1 MTDSNKAND
10 LNDRKLNAATQ
21 LDSNASLEP
30 ETQNTESLN
39 IDDIDLET
47 LERLTKPD
55 ANSTMSEPNSQDNS
69 TSQSMIQATLSGN
82 SYSMAHSNYIAE
94 DSHFEYENDLSKQAL
109 SNVSDNNTEEIADDL
124 CADDIA
130 LAVSNFN
137 SPSSTIG
144 ASTVS
149 SQKDQNNT
157 ENSSLGA
164 SADLE
169 VSNMLQESEPSQDNA
184 TSKGVDVTM
193 PQEEEPRLKI
203 YDTPSSDDSQEG
215 QSQAMDSQS
224 PAAIEAEAQTSDSDK
239 SQAQED
245 ISNVADESL
254 TTNANEIDTPES
266 GVMKGATMLDTSTA
280 ISGSTERVVT
290 PVEQSSSSR
299 TMTPEELAMIAQA
312 GSAFS
317 RSANLDASA
326 NASESPDLSF
336 DNSASAGDSSIEN
349 NGLVADESIEVPEK
363 GVMKGAK
370 MLDTSTAISGIEE
383 RVVTPVEQS
392 SSSRTMSAEE
402 LAMIAQAGSAF
413 SRSASLDAS
422 DSESS
427 SESAGDNQGNDT
439 IDNSGL
445 VVDESIEVP
454 EKGVMKGAKMLD
466 TSTAISGIE
475 ERVITPVEQSSSS
488 RTISAEELAMIAQAG
503 SAFSRSASLDASD
516 SASDSDSNSDGD
528 SQGAGAGDNSGLV
541 VDESIEVPEKG
552 VMKGAKMLDTST
564 AISGIEERVITPVEQ
579 STSSRTMTPEELAII
594 AMAGGST
601 PKSPTSGMTPLTIEP
616 RENDLFHQTGSSN
629 IARDINSIQSGSTT
643 NLFKD
648 ATVMEEGHTAIVG
661 LDNRMVASETPDTS
675 TVITGLSA
683 SYIDQIQ
690 AVNEMAAR
698 QNQEYFEAKAKF
710 EEEMAAEQAQAAMAQ
725 ELAQAHGQSQ
735 GLRQGQEQGL
745 GNEAV
750 ESYDNQGNLD
760 YSLYDGIA
768 DPNYHK
774 EEPDYEAN
782 DGEQPYYDNSDN
794 YYEESQDALVKNT
807 NDNPNY
813 YDYSQYDE
821 SEVQAMPTDMPEKED
836 DGPNYVV
843 GVHEN
848 FNAEAAAKSNQQED
862 NPYSYGTYANKL
874 AHQNAMRQ
882 NPDQEIE
889 SDFYGSAMP
898 DQDDFTSADETN
910 NVSEPQEEA
919 PLYYGTY
926 ASRLAQENALRNKNK
941 VNTPPRYQSPAEFEQ
956 NERARAK
963 ERALAKERAMA
974 EANLEPGFDQELNE
988 EHHSP
993 EPSGMGDGALSQLN
1007 LKNSIEPDDG
1017 PKYYMSKDKL
1027 ANKANQDD
1035 GPVYLVGVKRNKG
1048 ELNAQRSKIIHD
1060 ESLESYEAMPTPEE
1074 EAAYMKELADAA
1086 RESMAAPNSEVV
1098 KRARMLASQGEQTT
1112 LDEPNGALLE
1122 GNEANNLSSNP
1133 ELFDGVNNA
1142 QATDAEANGLM
1153 AANAEELANSATLNP
1168 ETTNQELTSAEL
1180 KQKQLNANQR
1190 KEEDGNYNFSNMT
1203 IKDNVGFGMM
1213 IFLYIRQLIASFFS
1227 HTTLPLIAPN
1237 LSKNLGQSY
1246 PSSMPIPFFFVGLIA
1261 GAIGSILHSTIE
1273 LDYVGS
1279 ISYLIYL
1286 LLTGLTA
1293 YRGIHR
1299 ICAFISRK
1307 WKRDSVLSSASV
1319 MVPMLIFIWL
1329 ANTLIVKT
1337 DGIVEATASFAI
1349 ASMMAAATASSLTW
1363 NFPQDPMDSI
1373 GNMST
1378 KGLLFVIILSIMAS
1392 FGLLHYTVG
1401 LSVFGVSILVR
1412 LIFGYFIAKN
1422 QGTANRPYVYALQL
1436 ITLFAI
1442 LFDMILLKSQNYDFL
1457 SKSSLELVAYLRHYS
1472 HFF

>member
-47 LERLTKPD
+47 LERLTNPD

-69 TSQSMIQATLSGN
+69 TSQSMAQATLSGN

-224 PAAIEAEAQTSDSDK
+224 PATIEAEAQTSDSDK

-245 ISNVADESL
+245 ISKVADESL
-254 TTNANEIDTPES
+254 TTSASEIATPES
-266 GVMKGATMLDTSTA
+266 GVMKGATMLDTATA

-299 TMTPEELAMIAQA
+299 TITPEELAMIAQA

-317 RSANLDASA
+317 RSANLDDSDSA
-326 NASESPDLSF
+326 GESPDLSS
-336 DNSASAGDSSIEN
+336 DTSASAGESTSDGT
-349 NGLVADESIEVPEK
+349 GLVVDENIEVPEK

-370 MLDTSTAISGIEE
+370 MLDTSTAISGSTE
-383 RVVTPVEQS
+383 RVV
-392 SSSRTMSAEE
+392 
-402 LAMIAQAGSAF
+402 
-413 SRSASLDAS
+413 
-422 DSESS
+422 
-427 SESAGDNQGNDT
+427 
-439 IDNSGL
+439 
-445 VVDESIEVP
+445 
-454 EKGVMKGAKMLD
+454 
-466 TSTAISGIE
+466 
-475 ERVITPVEQSSSS
+475 TPVEQSSSS

-516 SASDSDSNSDGD
+516 SGSESAGD

-661 LDNRMVASETPDTS
+661 LDNRMVASEAPDTS

-698 QNQEYFEAKAKF
+698 QNQEHFEAKAKF

-725 ELAQAHGQSQ
+725 ELAQANGQS
-735 GLRQGQEQGL
+735 QGQEQGL
-745 GNEAV
+745 GSEAV
-750 ESYDNQGNLD
+750 ESYDEQGNLD

-782 DGEQPYYDNSDN
+782 DGEQPYYDNSND
-794 YYEESQDALVKNT
+794 YYEDNQDALVKNT

-848 FNAEAAAKSNQQED
+848 FNAEVAAKSNQQDD

-882 NPDQEIE
+882 TPDQESE
-889 SDFYGSAMP
+889 TDFYGSDMP
-898 DQDDFTSADETN
+898 DQDNFTSADETN

-974 EANLEPGFDQELNE
+974 EANLEPSFEQELNE

-1098 KRARMLASQGEQTT
+1098 KRARMLASQGEQTN

-1122 GNEANNLSSNP
+1122 GNETNNLSSSP

-1142 QATDAEANGLM
+1142 QAAEAEANGLM

-1213 IFLYIRQLIASFFS
+1213 ICLYIRQLIASFFS

-1237 LSKNLGQSY
+1237 LSKTLGQSY

-1261 GAIGSILHSTIE
+1261 GAVGSILHSTIE

-1299 ICAFISRK
+1299 ICVFISRK

>member
-47 LERLTKPD
+47 LERLTNPD

-69 TSQSMIQATLSGN
+69 TSQSMAQATLSGN

-224 PAAIEAEAQTSDSDK
+224 PATIEAEAQTSDSDK

-245 ISNVADESL
+245 ISKVADESL
-254 TTNANEIDTPES
+254 TTSASEIATPES
-266 GVMKGATMLDTSTA
+266 GVMKGATMLDTATA

-299 TMTPEELAMIAQA
+299 TITPEELAMIAQA

-317 RSANLDASA
+317 RSANLDDSDSA
-326 NASESPDLSF
+326 GESPDLSS
-336 DNSASAGDSSIEN
+336 DTSASAG
-349 NGLVADESIEVPEK
+349 ES
-363 GVMKGAK
+363 
-370 MLDTSTAISGIEE
+370 TSDGT
-383 RVVTPVEQS
+383 
-392 SSSRTMSAEE
+392 
-402 LAMIAQAGSAF
+402 
-413 SRSASLDAS
+413 
-422 DSESS
+422 
-427 SESAGDNQGNDT
+427 
-439 IDNSGL
+439 GL
-445 VVDESIEVP
+445 VVDE
-454 EKGVMKGAKMLD
+454 
-466 TSTAISGIE
+466 
-475 ERVITPVEQSSSS
+475 
-488 RTISAEELAMIAQAG
+488 
-503 SAFSRSASLDASD
+503 
-516 SASDSDSNSDGD
+516 N
-528 SQGAGAGDNSGLV
+528 
-541 VDESIEVPEKG
+541 IEVPEKG

-661 LDNRMVASETPDTS
+661 LDNRMVASEAPDTS

-698 QNQEYFEAKAKF
+698 QNQEHFEAKAKF

-725 ELAQAHGQSQ
+725 ELAQANGQS
-735 GLRQGQEQGL
+735 QGQEQGL
-745 GNEAV
+745 GSEAV
-750 ESYDNQGNLD
+750 ESYDEQGNLD
-760 YSLYDGIA
+760 YSLYDGIT

-782 DGEQPYYDNSDN
+782 DGEQPYYDNSND
-794 YYEESQDALVKNT
+794 YYEENQDALVKNT

-848 FNAEAAAKSNQQED
+848 FNAEVAAKSNQQDD

-882 NPDQEIE
+882 TPDQESE
-889 SDFYGSAMP
+889 TDFYGSAMP
-898 DQDDFTSADETN
+898 DQDNFTSADETN

-974 EANLEPGFDQELNE
+974 EANLEPSFEQELNE

-1098 KRARMLASQGEQTT
+1098 KRARMLASQGEQTN

-1122 GNEANNLSSNP
+1122 GNETNNLSSSP

-1142 QATDAEANGLM
+1142 QAAEAEANGLM
-1153 AANAEELANSATLNP
+1153 TANAEELANSATLNP

-1213 IFLYIRQLIASFFS
+1213 ICLYIRQLIASFFS

-1237 LSKNLGQSY
+1237 LSKTLGQSY

-1261 GAIGSILHSTIE
+1261 GAVGSILHSTIE

-1299 ICAFISRK
+1299 ICVFISRK

>member
-10 LNDRKLNAATQ
+10 LHDRKLNAATQ

-47 LERLTKPD
+47 LERLTNPD

-69 TSQSMIQATLSGN
+69 TSQSMAQATLSGN

-224 PAAIEAEAQTSDSDK
+224 PATIEAEAQTSDSDK

-245 ISNVADESL
+245 ISKVADESL
-254 TTNANEIDTPES
+254 TTSASEIATPES
-266 GVMKGATMLDTSTA
+266 GVMKGATMLDTATA

-299 TMTPEELAMIAQA
+299 TITPEELAMIAQA

-317 RSANLDASA
+317 RSANLDDSD
-326 NASESPDLSF
+326 STGESPDLSS
-336 DNSASAGDSSIEN
+336 DTSASAG
-349 NGLVADESIEVPEK
+349 ES
-363 GVMKGAK
+363 
-370 MLDTSTAISGIEE
+370 TSDGT
-383 RVVTPVEQS
+383 
-392 SSSRTMSAEE
+392 
-402 LAMIAQAGSAF
+402 
-413 SRSASLDAS
+413 
-422 DSESS
+422 
-427 SESAGDNQGNDT
+427 
-439 IDNSGL
+439 GL
-445 VVDESIEVP
+445 VVDE
-454 EKGVMKGAKMLD
+454 
-466 TSTAISGIE
+466 
-475 ERVITPVEQSSSS
+475 
-488 RTISAEELAMIAQAG
+488 
-503 SAFSRSASLDASD
+503 
-516 SASDSDSNSDGD
+516 N
-528 SQGAGAGDNSGLV
+528 
-541 VDESIEVPEKG
+541 IEVPEKG

-661 LDNRMVASETPDTS
+661 LDNRMVASEAPDTS

-698 QNQEYFEAKAKF
+698 QNQEHFEAKAKF

-725 ELAQAHGQSQ
+725 ELAQANGQSQ
-735 GLRQGQEQGL
+735 ELGQSQEQGL
-745 GNEAV
+745 GSEAV
-750 ESYDNQGNLD
+750 ESYDEQGNLD

-782 DGEQPYYDNSDN
+782 DGEQPYYDNSND
-794 YYEESQDALVKNT
+794 YYEENQDALVKNT

-848 FNAEAAAKSNQQED
+848 FNAEVAAKSNQQDD

-882 NPDQEIE
+882 TPDQESE
-889 SDFYGSAMP
+889 TDFYGSDMP
-898 DQDDFTSADETN
+898 DQDNFTSADETN

-974 EANLEPGFDQELNE
+974 EANLEPSFEQELNE

-1098 KRARMLASQGEQTT
+1098 KRARMLASQGEQTN

-1122 GNEANNLSSNP
+1122 GNETNNLSSSP

-1142 QATDAEANGLM
+1142 QAAEAEANGLM

-1213 IFLYIRQLIASFFS
+1213 ICLYIRQLIASFFS

-1237 LSKNLGQSY
+1237 LSKTLGQSY

-1261 GAIGSILHSTIE
+1261 GAVGSILHSTIE

-1299 ICAFISRK
+1299 ICVFISRK

-1422 QGTANRPYVYALQL
+1422 QGTANRPFVYALQL

>member
-10 LNDRKLNAATQ
+10 LHDRKLNAATQ

-47 LERLTKPD
+47 LERLTNPD

-215 QSQAMDSQS
+215 QTQAMDSQS
-224 PAAIEAEAQTSDSDK
+224 SATIEAEAQNSDSDK

-245 ISNVADESL
+245 ISKVADESL
-254 TTNANEIDTPES
+254 TTSASEIATPES
-266 GVMKGATMLDTSTA
+266 GVMKGATMLDTATA

-299 TMTPEELAMIAQA
+299 TITPEELAMIAQA

-317 RSANLDASA
+317 RSANLDDSDSGS
-326 NASESPDLSF
+326 NSPDLSS
-336 DNSASAGDSSIEN
+336 DNSASAG
-349 NGLVADESIEVPEK
+349 ES
-363 GVMKGAK
+363 
-370 MLDTSTAISGIEE
+370 TSDGT
-383 RVVTPVEQS
+383 
-392 SSSRTMSAEE
+392 
-402 LAMIAQAGSAF
+402 
-413 SRSASLDAS
+413 
-422 DSESS
+422 
-427 SESAGDNQGNDT
+427 
-439 IDNSGL
+439 GL
-445 VVDESIEVP
+445 VVDE
-454 EKGVMKGAKMLD
+454 
-466 TSTAISGIE
+466 
-475 ERVITPVEQSSSS
+475 
-488 RTISAEELAMIAQAG
+488 
-503 SAFSRSASLDASD
+503 
-516 SASDSDSNSDGD
+516 N
-528 SQGAGAGDNSGLV
+528 
-541 VDESIEVPEKG
+541 IEVPEKG

-661 LDNRMVASETPDTS
+661 LDNRMVASEAPDTS

-698 QNQEYFEAKAKF
+698 QNQEHFEAKAKF

-725 ELAQAHGQSQ
+725 ELAQANGQS
-735 GLRQGQEQGL
+735 QGQEQGL
-745 GNEAV
+745 GSEAV
-750 ESYDNQGNLD
+750 ESYDEQSNLD

-782 DGEQPYYDNSDN
+782 DGEQPYYDNSND
-794 YYEESQDALVKNT
+794 YYEENQDALVKNT

-848 FNAEAAAKSNQQED
+848 FNAEVAAKSNQQED

-882 NPDQEIE
+882 TPDQESEI
-889 SDFYGSAMP
+889 DFYGSDMP
-898 DQDDFTSADETN
+898 DQDNFTSADETN

-974 EANLEPGFDQELNE
+974 DANLEPAFEQELNE

-1098 KRARMLASQGEQTT
+1098 KRARMLASQGEQTN

-1122 GNEANNLSSNP
+1122 GNETNNLSSSP

-1142 QATDAEANGLM
+1142 QAAEAEANGLM

-1213 IFLYIRQLIASFFS
+1213 ICLYIRQLIASFFS

-1237 LSKNLGQSY
+1237 LSKTLGQSY

-1261 GAIGSILHSTIE
+1261 GAVGSILHSTIE

-1299 ICAFISRK
+1299 ICVFISRK

>member
-47 LERLTKPD
+47 LERLTNPD

-69 TSQSMIQATLSGN
+69 TSQSMAQATLSGN

-215 QSQAMDSQS
+215 QTQAMDSQS
-224 PAAIEAEAQTSDSDK
+224 PATIEAEAQTSNSDK

-245 ISNVADESL
+245 ISKVADESL
-254 TTNANEIDTPES
+254 TTSASEIATPES
-266 GVMKGATMLDTSTA
+266 GVMKGATMLDTATA

-299 TMTPEELAMIAQA
+299 TITPEELAMIAQA

-317 RSANLDASA
+317 RSANLDDSDSA
-326 NASESPDLSF
+326 GESPDLSS
-336 DNSASAGDSSIEN
+336 DTSASAGESTRDGT
-349 NGLVADESIEVPEK
+349 GLVVDENIEVPEKGVMKGAKMLDTSTAISGSTERIVTPVEQSSSSRTISAEELAMIAQAGSAFSRSASLDASDSGSESAGDSQGAGAGESTSDGTGLVVDESIEVPEK

-392 SSSRTMSAEE
+392 SSSRT
-402 LAMIAQAGSAF
+402 
-413 SRSASLDAS
+413 
-422 DSESS
+422 
-427 SESAGDNQGNDT
+427 
-439 IDNSGL
+439 
-445 VVDESIEVP
+445 
-454 EKGVMKGAKMLD
+454 
-466 TSTAISGIE
+466 
-475 ERVITPVEQSSSS
+475 
-488 RTISAEELAMIAQAG
+488 ISAEELAMIAQAG
-503 SAFSRSASLDASD
+503 SAFSRSASLDASESGSE
-516 SASDSDSNSDGD
+516 SAGD

-661 LDNRMVASETPDTS
+661 LDNRMVASEAPDTS

-698 QNQEYFEAKAKF
+698 QNQEHFEAKAKF

-725 ELAQAHGQSQ
+725 ELAQANGQSQ
-735 GLRQGQEQGL
+735 SQEQGL

-750 ESYDNQGNLD
+750 ESYDEQGNLD

-782 DGEQPYYDNSDN
+782 DGEQPYYENSND
-794 YYEESQDALVKNT
+794 YYEDNQDALVKNT

-848 FNAEAAAKSNQQED
+848 FNAEVAAKSNQQDD

-882 NPDQEIE
+882 NPDQESE
-889 SDFYGSAMP
+889 TDFYGSDMP
-898 DQDDFTSADETN
+898 DQDNFTSADETN

-974 EANLEPGFDQELNE
+974 EANLEPAFEQELNE

-1098 KRARMLASQGEQTT
+1098 KRARMLASQGEQTN

-1122 GNEANNLSSNP
+1122 GNETNNLSSSP

-1142 QATDAEANGLM
+1142 QAAEAEANGLM

-1213 IFLYIRQLIASFFS
+1213 ICLYIRQLIASFFS

-1237 LSKNLGQSY
+1237 LSKTLGQSY

-1261 GAIGSILHSTIE
+1261 GAVGSILHSTIE

-1299 ICAFISRK
+1299 ICVFISRK

>member
-47 LERLTKPD
+47 LERLTNPD

-69 TSQSMIQATLSGN
+69 TSQSMAQATLSGN

-224 PAAIEAEAQTSDSDK
+224 PATIEAEAQTSDSDK

-245 ISNVADESL
+245 ISKVADESL
-254 TTNANEIDTPES
+254 TTSASEIATPES
-266 GVMKGATMLDTSTA
+266 GVMKGATMLDTATA

-299 TMTPEELAMIAQA
+299 TITPEELAMIAQA

-317 RSANLDASA
+317 RSANLDDSD
-326 NASESPDLSF
+326 STGESPDLSS
-336 DNSASAGDSSIEN
+336 DTSASAGESTSDGT
-349 NGLVADESIEVPEK
+349 GLVVDENIEVPEK

-370 MLDTSTAISGIEE
+370 MLDTSTAISGSTE
-383 RVVTPVEQS
+383 RVV
-392 SSSRTMSAEE
+392 
-402 LAMIAQAGSAF
+402 
-413 SRSASLDAS
+413 
-422 DSESS
+422 
-427 SESAGDNQGNDT
+427 
-439 IDNSGL
+439 
-445 VVDESIEVP
+445 
-454 EKGVMKGAKMLD
+454 
-466 TSTAISGIE
+466 
-475 ERVITPVEQSSSS
+475 TPVEQSSSS

-516 SASDSDSNSDGD
+516 SGSESAGD

-661 LDNRMVASETPDTS
+661 LDNRMVASEAPDTS

-698 QNQEYFEAKAKF
+698 QNQEHFEAKAKF

-725 ELAQAHGQSQ
+725 ELAQANGQS
-735 GLRQGQEQGL
+735 QGQEQGL
-745 GNEAV
+745 GSEAV
-750 ESYDNQGNLD
+750 ESYDEQGNLD

-774 EEPDYEAN
+774 EEPDYAAN
-782 DGEQPYYDNSDN
+782 DGEQPYYDNSND
-794 YYEESQDALVKNT
+794 YYEENQDALVKNT

-848 FNAEAAAKSNQQED
+848 FNAEVAAKSNQQDD

-874 AHQNAMRQ
+874 AHQNAMRKT
-882 NPDQEIE
+882 PDQESE
-889 SDFYGSAMP
+889 TDFYGSDMP
-898 DQDDFTSADETN
+898 DQDNFTSADETN

-974 EANLEPGFDQELNE
+974 EANLEPAFEQELNE

-1122 GNEANNLSSNP
+1122 GNEANNLSSSP

-1142 QATDAEANGLM
+1142 QAAEAEANGLM

-1213 IFLYIRQLIASFFS
+1213 ICLYIRQLIASFFS

-1237 LSKNLGQSY
+1237 LSKTLGQSY

-1261 GAIGSILHSTIE
+1261 GAVGSILHSTIE

-1299 ICAFISRK
+1299 ICVFISRK

>member
-47 LERLTKPD
+47 LERLTNPD

-215 QSQAMDSQS
+215 QTQAMDSQS
-224 PAAIEAEAQTSDSDK
+224 SATIEAEAQNSDSDK

-245 ISNVADESL
+245 ISKVADESL
-254 TTNANEIDTPES
+254 TTSASEIATPES
-266 GVMKGATMLDTSTA
+266 GVMKGATMLDTATA

-299 TMTPEELAMIAQA
+299 TITPEELAMIAQA

-317 RSANLDASA
+317 RSANLDDSDSGS
-326 NASESPDLSF
+326 NSPDLSS
-336 DNSASAGDSSIEN
+336 DNSASAGESTSDGT
-349 NGLVADESIEVPEK
+349 GLVVDENIEVPEK

-370 MLDTSTAISGIEE
+370 MLDTSTAISGSTE
-383 RVVTPVEQS
+383 RVV
-392 SSSRTMSAEE
+392 
-402 LAMIAQAGSAF
+402 
-413 SRSASLDAS
+413 
-422 DSESS
+422 
-427 SESAGDNQGNDT
+427 
-439 IDNSGL
+439 
-445 VVDESIEVP
+445 
-454 EKGVMKGAKMLD
+454 
-466 TSTAISGIE
+466 
-475 ERVITPVEQSSSS
+475 TPVEQSSSS

-516 SASDSDSNSDGD
+516 SGSESAGD
-528 SQGAGAGDNSGLV
+528 SQSAGAGDNSGLV

-661 LDNRMVASETPDTS
+661 LDNRMVASEAPDTS

-698 QNQEYFEAKAKF
+698 QNQEHFEAKAKF

-725 ELAQAHGQSQ
+725 ELAQANGQS
-735 GLRQGQEQGL
+735 QGQEQGL
-745 GNEAV
+745 GSEAV
-750 ESYDNQGNLD
+750 ESYDEQSNLD

-782 DGEQPYYDNSDN
+782 DGEQPYYDNSND
-794 YYEESQDALVKNT
+794 YYEENQDALVKNT

-848 FNAEAAAKSNQQED
+848 FNAEVAAKSNQQED

-882 NPDQEIE
+882 TPDQESEI
-889 SDFYGSAMP
+889 DFYGSDMP
-898 DQDDFTSADETN
+898 DQDNFTSADETN

-974 EANLEPGFDQELNE
+974 DANLEPAFEQELNE

-1098 KRARMLASQGEQTT
+1098 KRARMLASQGEQTN

-1122 GNEANNLSSNP
+1122 GNETNNLSSSP

-1142 QATDAEANGLM
+1142 QAAEAEANGLM

-1213 IFLYIRQLIASFFS
+1213 ICLYIRQLIASFFS

-1237 LSKNLGQSY
+1237 LSKTLGQSY

-1261 GAIGSILHSTIE
+1261 GAVGSILHSTIE

-1299 ICAFISRK
+1299 ICVFISRK

>member
-10 LNDRKLNAATQ
+10 LHDRKLNAATQ

-47 LERLTKPD
+47 LERLTNPD

-69 TSQSMIQATLSGN
+69 TSQSMAQATLSGN

-224 PAAIEAEAQTSDSDK
+224 PATIEAEAQTSDSDK

-245 ISNVADESL
+245 ISKVADESL
-254 TTNANEIDTPES
+254 TTSASEIATPES
-266 GVMKGATMLDTSTA
+266 GVMKGATMLDTATA

-299 TMTPEELAMIAQA
+299 TITPEELAMIAQA

-317 RSANLDASA
+317 RSANLDDSD
-326 NASESPDLSF
+326 STGESPDLSS
-336 DNSASAGDSSIEN
+336 DTSASAG
-349 NGLVADESIEVPEK
+349 ES
-363 GVMKGAK
+363 
-370 MLDTSTAISGIEE
+370 TSDGT
-383 RVVTPVEQS
+383 
-392 SSSRTMSAEE
+392 
-402 LAMIAQAGSAF
+402 
-413 SRSASLDAS
+413 
-422 DSESS
+422 
-427 SESAGDNQGNDT
+427 
-439 IDNSGL
+439 GL

-466 TSTAISGIE
+466 TSTAISGST
-475 ERVITPVEQSSSS
+475 ERIVTPVEQSSSS

-516 SASDSDSNSDGD
+516 SGSESAGD

-661 LDNRMVASETPDTS
+661 LDNRMVASEAPDTS

-698 QNQEYFEAKAKF
+698 QNQEHFEAKAKF

-725 ELAQAHGQSQ
+725 ELAQANGQSQ
-735 GLRQGQEQGL
+735 ELGQSQEQGL
-745 GNEAV
+745 GSEAV
-750 ESYDNQGNLD
+750 ESYDEQGNLD

-782 DGEQPYYDNSDN
+782 DGEQPYYDNSND
-794 YYEESQDALVKNT
+794 YYEENQDALVKNT

-848 FNAEAAAKSNQQED
+848 FNAEVAAKSNQQDD

-882 NPDQEIE
+882 TPDQESE
-889 SDFYGSAMP
+889 TDFYGSDMP
-898 DQDDFTSADETN
+898 DQDNFTSADETN

-974 EANLEPGFDQELNE
+974 EANLEPSFEQELNE

-1098 KRARMLASQGEQTT
+1098 KRARMLASQGEQTN

-1122 GNEANNLSSNP
+1122 GNETNNLSSSP

-1142 QATDAEANGLM
+1142 QAAEAEANGLM

-1213 IFLYIRQLIASFFS
+1213 ICLYIRQLIASFFS

-1237 LSKNLGQSY
+1237 LSKTLGQSY

-1261 GAIGSILHSTIE
+1261 GAVGSILHSTIE

-1299 ICAFISRK
+1299 ICVFISRK

>member
-47 LERLTKPD
+47 LERLTNPD

-69 TSQSMIQATLSGN
+69 TSQSMAQATLSGN

-215 QSQAMDSQS
+215 QTQAMDSQS
-224 PAAIEAEAQTSDSDK
+224 PATIEAEAQTSNSDK

-245 ISNVADESL
+245 ISKVADESL
-254 TTNANEIDTPES
+254 TTSASEIATPES
-266 GVMKGATMLDTSTA
+266 GVMKGATMLDTATA

-299 TMTPEELAMIAQA
+299 TITPEELAMIAQA

-317 RSANLDASA
+317 RSANLDDSDSA
-326 NASESPDLSF
+326 GESPDLSS
-336 DNSASAGDSSIEN
+336 DTSASAG
-349 NGLVADESIEVPEK
+349 ES
-363 GVMKGAK
+363 
-370 MLDTSTAISGIEE
+370 TSDGT
-383 RVVTPVEQS
+383 
-392 SSSRTMSAEE
+392 
-402 LAMIAQAGSAF
+402 
-413 SRSASLDAS
+413 
-422 DSESS
+422 
-427 SESAGDNQGNDT
+427 
-439 IDNSGL
+439 GL
-445 VVDESIEVP
+445 VVDE
-454 EKGVMKGAKMLD
+454 
-466 TSTAISGIE
+466 
-475 ERVITPVEQSSSS
+475 
-488 RTISAEELAMIAQAG
+488 
-503 SAFSRSASLDASD
+503 
-516 SASDSDSNSDGD
+516 N
-528 SQGAGAGDNSGLV
+528 
-541 VDESIEVPEKG
+541 IEVPEKG

-661 LDNRMVASETPDTS
+661 LDNRMVASEAPDTS

-698 QNQEYFEAKAKF
+698 QNQEHFEAKAKF

-725 ELAQAHGQSQ
+725 ELAQANGQSQ
-735 GLRQGQEQGL
+735 SQEQGL
-745 GNEAV
+745 GSEAV
-750 ESYDNQGNLD
+750 ESYDEQSNLD

-782 DGEQPYYDNSDN
+782 DGEQPYYDNSND
-794 YYEESQDALVKNT
+794 YYEENQDALVKNT

-848 FNAEAAAKSNQQED
+848 FNAEVAAKSNQQDD

-882 NPDQEIE
+882 TPDQESE

-898 DQDDFTSADETN
+898 DQDNFTSADETN

-974 EANLEPGFDQELNE
+974 EANLEPAFEQELNE

-1122 GNEANNLSSNP
+1122 GNEANNLSSSP

-1142 QATDAEANGLM
+1142 QAAEAEANGLM

-1213 IFLYIRQLIASFFS
+1213 ICLYIRQLIASFFS

-1237 LSKNLGQSY
+1237 LSKTLGQSY

-1261 GAIGSILHSTIE
+1261 GAVGSILHSTIE

-1299 ICAFISRK
+1299 ICVFISRK

>member
-47 LERLTKPD
+47 LERLTNPD

-69 TSQSMIQATLSGN
+69 TSQSMAQATLSGN

-215 QSQAMDSQS
+215 QTQAMDSQS
-224 PAAIEAEAQTSDSDK
+224 PATIEAEAQTSNSDK

-245 ISNVADESL
+245 ISKVADESL
-254 TTNANEIDTPES
+254 TTSASEIATPES
-266 GVMKGATMLDTSTA
+266 GVMKGATMLDTATAISGSTERVVTPVEQSSSSRTITPEELAMIAQAGSAFSRSANLDDSDSAGESPDLSSDTSASAGESTSDGTGLVVDESIEVPEKGVMKGAKMLDTSTA

-299 TMTPEELAMIAQA
+299 TISAEELAMIAQA

-317 RSANLDASA
+317 RSASLDAS
-326 NASESPDLSF
+326 D
-336 DNSASAGDSSIEN
+336 SAVDSAGDSQGAGAGDNS
-349 NGLVADESIEVPEK
+349 GLVVDESIEVPEK

-392 SSSRTMSAEE
+392 SSSRT
-402 LAMIAQAGSAF
+402 
-413 SRSASLDAS
+413 
-422 DSESS
+422 
-427 SESAGDNQGNDT
+427 
-439 IDNSGL
+439 
-445 VVDESIEVP
+445 
-454 EKGVMKGAKMLD
+454 
-466 TSTAISGIE
+466 
-475 ERVITPVEQSSSS
+475 
-488 RTISAEELAMIAQAG
+488 ISAEELAMIAQAG
-503 SAFSRSASLDASD
+503 SAFSRSASLDASESGSE
-516 SASDSDSNSDGD
+516 SAGD

-661 LDNRMVASETPDTS
+661 LDNRMVASEAPDTS

-698 QNQEYFEAKAKF
+698 QNQEHFEAKAKF

-725 ELAQAHGQSQ
+725 ELAQANGQSQ
-735 GLRQGQEQGL
+735 SQEQGL

-750 ESYDNQGNLD
+750 ESYDEQGNLD

-782 DGEQPYYDNSDN
+782 DGEQPYYENSND
-794 YYEESQDALVKNT
+794 YYEDNQDALVKNT

-848 FNAEAAAKSNQQED
+848 FNAEVAAKSNQQDD

-882 NPDQEIE
+882 NPDQESE
-889 SDFYGSAMP
+889 TDFYGSDMP
-898 DQDDFTSADETN
+898 DQDNFTSADETN

-974 EANLEPGFDQELNE
+974 EANLEPAFEQELNE

-1098 KRARMLASQGEQTT
+1098 KRARMLASQGEQTN

-1122 GNEANNLSSNP
+1122 GNETNNLSSSP

-1142 QATDAEANGLM
+1142 QAAEAEANGLM

-1213 IFLYIRQLIASFFS
+1213 ICLYIRQLIASFFS

-1237 LSKNLGQSY
+1237 LSKTLGQSY

-1261 GAIGSILHSTIE
+1261 GAVGSILHSTIE

-1299 ICAFISRK
+1299 ICVFISRK

>member
-10 LNDRKLNAATQ
+10 LHDRKLNAATQ

-47 LERLTKPD
+47 LERLTNPD

-69 TSQSMIQATLSGN
+69 TSQSMAQATLSGN

-215 QSQAMDSQS
+215 QTQAMDSQS
-224 PAAIEAEAQTSDSDK
+224 SATIEAEAQNSDSDK

-245 ISNVADESL
+245 ISKVADESL
-254 TTNANEIDTPES
+254 TTSASEIATPES
-266 GVMKGATMLDTSTA
+266 GVMKGATMLDTATA

-299 TMTPEELAMIAQA
+299 TITPEELAMIAQA

-317 RSANLDASA
+317 RSANLDDSD
-326 NASESPDLSF
+326 STGESPDLSS
-336 DNSASAGDSSIEN
+336 DTSASAGESTSDGT
-349 NGLVADESIEVPEK
+349 GLVVDENIEVPEK

-370 MLDTSTAISGIEE
+370 MLDTSTAISGSTE
-383 RVVTPVEQS
+383 RVV
-392 SSSRTMSAEE
+392 
-402 LAMIAQAGSAF
+402 
-413 SRSASLDAS
+413 
-422 DSESS
+422 
-427 SESAGDNQGNDT
+427 
-439 IDNSGL
+439 
-445 VVDESIEVP
+445 
-454 EKGVMKGAKMLD
+454 
-466 TSTAISGIE
+466 
-475 ERVITPVEQSSSS
+475 TPVEQSSSS

-503 SAFSRSASLDASD
+503 SAFSRSASLDASESGSE
-516 SASDSDSNSDGD
+516 SAGD

-661 LDNRMVASETPDTS
+661 LDNRMVASEAPDTS

-698 QNQEYFEAKAKF
+698 QNQEHFEAKAKF

-725 ELAQAHGQSQ
+725 ELAQANGQS
-735 GLRQGQEQGL
+735 QGQEQGL
-745 GNEAV
+745 GSEAV
-750 ESYDNQGNLD
+750 ESYDEQSNLD

-782 DGEQPYYDNSDN
+782 DGEQPYYDNSND
-794 YYEESQDALVKNT
+794 YYEENQDALVKNT

-848 FNAEAAAKSNQQED
+848 FNAEVAAKSNQQED

-882 NPDQEIE
+882 TPDQESE
-889 SDFYGSAMP
+889 TDFYGSDMP
-898 DQDDFTSADETN
+898 DQDNFTSADETN

-974 EANLEPGFDQELNE
+974 EANLEPSFEQELNE

-1098 KRARMLASQGEQTT
+1098 KRARMLASQGEQTN

-1122 GNEANNLSSNP
+1122 GNETNNLSSSP

-1142 QATDAEANGLM
+1142 QAAEAEANGLM

-1213 IFLYIRQLIASFFS
+1213 ICLYIRQLIASFFS

-1237 LSKNLGQSY
+1237 LSKTLGQSY

-1261 GAIGSILHSTIE
+1261 GAVGSILHSTIE

-1299 ICAFISRK
+1299 ICVFISRK

>member
-10 LNDRKLNAATQ
+10 LHDRKLNAATQ

-47 LERLTKPD
+47 LERLTNPD

-69 TSQSMIQATLSGN
+69 TSQSMAQATLSGN

-215 QSQAMDSQS
+215 QTQAMDSQS
-224 PAAIEAEAQTSDSDK
+224 PATIEAEAQTSNSDK
-239 SQAQED
+239 SQAPED
-245 ISNVADESL
+245 ISKVADESL
-254 TTNANEIDTPES
+254 TTSASEIATPES
-266 GVMKGATMLDTSTA
+266 GVMKGATMLDTATA

-299 TMTPEELAMIAQA
+299 TITPEELAMIAQA

-317 RSANLDASA
+317 RSANLDDSDSG
-326 NASESPDLSF
+326 SE
-336 DNSASAGDSSIEN
+336 SAGDSQGAGAGDNS
-349 NGLVADESIEVPEK
+349 GLVVDENIEVPEK

-370 MLDTSTAISGIEE
+370 MLDTSTAISGSTE
-383 RVVTPVEQS
+383 RVV
-392 SSSRTMSAEE
+392 
-402 LAMIAQAGSAF
+402 
-413 SRSASLDAS
+413 
-422 DSESS
+422 
-427 SESAGDNQGNDT
+427 
-439 IDNSGL
+439 
-445 VVDESIEVP
+445 
-454 EKGVMKGAKMLD
+454 
-466 TSTAISGIE
+466 
-475 ERVITPVEQSSSS
+475 TPVEQSSSS

-516 SASDSDSNSDGD
+516 SGSESAGD

-661 LDNRMVASETPDTS
+661 LDNRMVASEAPDTS

-698 QNQEYFEAKAKF
+698 QNQEHFEAKAKF

-725 ELAQAHGQSQ
+725 ELAQANGQSQ
-735 GLRQGQEQGL
+735 ELGQSQEQGL
-745 GNEAV
+745 GSEAV
-750 ESYDNQGNLD
+750 ESYDEQGNLD

-782 DGEQPYYDNSDN
+782 DGEQPYYDNSND
-794 YYEESQDALVKNT
+794 YYEENQDALVKNT

-848 FNAEAAAKSNQQED
+848 FNAEVAAKSNQQED

-882 NPDQEIE
+882 TPDQESE
-889 SDFYGSAMP
+889 TDFYGSDMP
-898 DQDDFTSADETN
+898 DQDNFTSADETN

-974 EANLEPGFDQELNE
+974 EANLEPAFEQELNE

-1098 KRARMLASQGEQTT
+1098 KRARMLASQGEQTN

-1122 GNEANNLSSNP
+1122 GNETNNLSSSP

-1142 QATDAEANGLM
+1142 QAAEAEANGLM

-1213 IFLYIRQLIASFFS
+1213 ICLYIRQLIASFFS

-1237 LSKNLGQSY
+1237 LSKTLGQSY

-1261 GAIGSILHSTIE
+1261 GAVGSILHSTIE

-1299 ICAFISRK
+1299 ICVFISRK

>member
-47 LERLTKPD
+47 LERLTNPD

-69 TSQSMIQATLSGN
+69 TSQSMAQATLSGN

-215 QSQAMDSQS
+215 QTQAMDSQS
-224 PAAIEAEAQTSDSDK
+224 PATIEAEAQTSNSDK

-245 ISNVADESL
+245 ISKVADESL
-254 TTNANEIDTPES
+254 TTSASEIATPES
-266 GVMKGATMLDTSTA
+266 GVMKGATMLDTATA

-299 TMTPEELAMIAQA
+299 TITPEELAMIAQA

-317 RSANLDASA
+317 RSANLDDSDSA
-326 NASESPDLSF
+326 GESPDLSS
-336 DNSASAGDSSIEN
+336 DTSASAGESTSDGT
-349 NGLVADESIEVPEK
+349 GLVVDENIEVPEK

-370 MLDTSTAISGIEE
+370 MLDTSTAISGSTE
-383 RVVTPVEQS
+383 RIV
-392 SSSRTMSAEE
+392 
-402 LAMIAQAGSAF
+402 
-413 SRSASLDAS
+413 
-422 DSESS
+422 
-427 SESAGDNQGNDT
+427 
-439 IDNSGL
+439 
-445 VVDESIEVP
+445 
-454 EKGVMKGAKMLD
+454 
-466 TSTAISGIE
+466 
-475 ERVITPVEQSSSS
+475 TPVEQSSSS

-516 SASDSDSNSDGD
+516 SAVDSAGD

-661 LDNRMVASETPDTS
+661 LDNRMVASEAPDTS

-698 QNQEYFEAKAKF
+698 QNQEHFEAKAKF

-725 ELAQAHGQSQ
+725 ELAQANGQSQ
-735 GLRQGQEQGL
+735 SQEQGL

-750 ESYDNQGNLD
+750 ESYDEQGNLD

-782 DGEQPYYDNSDN
+782 DGEQPYYDNSND
-794 YYEESQDALVKNT
+794 YYEDNQDALVKNT

-848 FNAEAAAKSNQQED
+848 FNAEVAAKSNQQED

-874 AHQNAMRQ
+874 AHQNAMRKT
-882 NPDQEIE
+882 PDQESE
-889 SDFYGSAMP
+889 TDFYGSDMP
-898 DQDDFTSADETN
+898 DQDNFTSADETN

-974 EANLEPGFDQELNE
+974 EANLEPAFEQELNE

-1098 KRARMLASQGEQTT
+1098 KRARMLASQGEQTN

-1122 GNEANNLSSNP
+1122 GNEANNLSSSP

-1142 QATDAEANGLM
+1142 QAAEAEANGLM

-1213 IFLYIRQLIASFFS
+1213 ICLYIRQLIASFFS

-1237 LSKNLGQSY
+1237 LSKTLGQSY

-1261 GAIGSILHSTIE
+1261 GAVGSILHSTIE

-1299 ICAFISRK
+1299 ICVFISRK

>member
-10 LNDRKLNAATQ
+10 LHDRKLNAATQ

-47 LERLTKPD
+47 LERLTNPD

-69 TSQSMIQATLSGN
+69 TSQSMAQATLSGN

-224 PAAIEAEAQTSDSDK
+224 PATIEAEAQTSDSDK

-245 ISNVADESL
+245 ISKVADESL
-254 TTNANEIDTPES
+254 TTSASEIATPES
-266 GVMKGATMLDTSTA
+266 GVMKGATMLDTATA

-299 TMTPEELAMIAQA
+299 TITPEELAMIAQA

-317 RSANLDASA
+317 RSANLDDSD
-326 NASESPDLSF
+326 STGESPDLSS
-336 DNSASAGDSSIEN
+336 DTSASAG
-349 NGLVADESIEVPEK
+349 ES
-363 GVMKGAK
+363 
-370 MLDTSTAISGIEE
+370 TSDGT
-383 RVVTPVEQS
+383 
-392 SSSRTMSAEE
+392 
-402 LAMIAQAGSAF
+402 
-413 SRSASLDAS
+413 
-422 DSESS
+422 
-427 SESAGDNQGNDT
+427 
-439 IDNSGL
+439 GL
-445 VVDESIEVP
+445 VVDE
-454 EKGVMKGAKMLD
+454 
-466 TSTAISGIE
+466 
-475 ERVITPVEQSSSS
+475 
-488 RTISAEELAMIAQAG
+488 
-503 SAFSRSASLDASD
+503 
-516 SASDSDSNSDGD
+516 N
-528 SQGAGAGDNSGLV
+528 
-541 VDESIEVPEKG
+541 IEVPEKG

-661 LDNRMVASETPDTS
+661 LDNRMVASEAPDTS

-698 QNQEYFEAKAKF
+698 QNQEHFEAKAKF

-725 ELAQAHGQSQ
+725 ELAQANGQSQ
-735 GLRQGQEQGL
+735 ELGQSQEQGL
-745 GNEAV
+745 GSEAV
-750 ESYDNQGNLD
+750 ESYDEQGNLD

-782 DGEQPYYDNSDN
+782 DGEQPYYDNSND
-794 YYEESQDALVKNT
+794 YYEENQDALVKNT

-848 FNAEAAAKSNQQED
+848 FNAEVAAKSNQQDD

-882 NPDQEIE
+882 NPDQESE
-889 SDFYGSAMP
+889 TDFYGSDMP
-898 DQDDFTSADETN
+898 DQDNFTSADETN

-974 EANLEPGFDQELNE
+974 EANLEPSFEQELNE

-1098 KRARMLASQGEQTT
+1098 KRARMLASQGEQTN

-1122 GNEANNLSSNP
+1122 GNETNNLSSSP

-1142 QATDAEANGLM
+1142 QAAEAEANGLM

-1213 IFLYIRQLIASFFS
+1213 ICLYIRQLIASFFS

-1237 LSKNLGQSY
+1237 LSKTLGQSY

-1261 GAIGSILHSTIE
+1261 GAVGSILHSTIE

-1299 ICAFISRK
+1299 ICVFISRK

>member
-10 LNDRKLNAATQ
+10 LHDRKLNAATQ

-47 LERLTKPD
+47 LERLTNPD

-69 TSQSMIQATLSGN
+69 TSQSMAQATLSGN

-224 PAAIEAEAQTSDSDK
+224 PATIEAEAQTSDSDK

-245 ISNVADESL
+245 ISKVADESL
-254 TTNANEIDTPES
+254 TTSASEIATPES
-266 GVMKGATMLDTSTA
+266 GVMKGATMLDTATA

-299 TMTPEELAMIAQA
+299 TITPEELAMIAQA

-317 RSANLDASA
+317 RSANLDDSD
-326 NASESPDLSF
+326 STGESPDLSS
-336 DNSASAGDSSIEN
+336 DTSASAGESTSDGT
-349 NGLVADESIEVPEK
+349 GLVVDENIEVPEK

-392 SSSRTMSAEE
+392 SSSRT
-402 LAMIAQAGSAF
+402 
-413 SRSASLDAS
+413 
-422 DSESS
+422 
-427 SESAGDNQGNDT
+427 
-439 IDNSGL
+439 
-445 VVDESIEVP
+445 
-454 EKGVMKGAKMLD
+454 
-466 TSTAISGIE
+466 
-475 ERVITPVEQSSSS
+475 
-488 RTISAEELAMIAQAG
+488 ISAEELAMIAQAG

-516 SASDSDSNSDGD
+516 SAGD

-661 LDNRMVASETPDTS
+661 LDNRMVASEAPDTS

-698 QNQEYFEAKAKF
+698 QNQEHFEAKAKF

-725 ELAQAHGQSQ
+725 ELAQANGQSQ
-735 GLRQGQEQGL
+735 ELGQSQEQGL
-745 GNEAV
+745 GSEAV
-750 ESYDNQGNLD
+750 ESYDEQGNLD

-782 DGEQPYYDNSDN
+782 DGEQPYYDNSND
-794 YYEESQDALVKNT
+794 YYEENQDALVKNT

-848 FNAEAAAKSNQQED
+848 FNAEVAAKSNQQDD

-882 NPDQEIE
+882 TPDQESE
-889 SDFYGSAMP
+889 TDFYGSDMP
-898 DQDDFTSADETN
+898 DQDNFTSADETN

-974 EANLEPGFDQELNE
+974 DANLEPAFEQELNE

-1098 KRARMLASQGEQTT
+1098 KRARMLASQGEQTN

-1122 GNEANNLSSNP
+1122 GNETNNLSSSP

-1142 QATDAEANGLM
+1142 QAAEAEANGLM

-1213 IFLYIRQLIASFFS
+1213 ICLYIRQLIASFFS

-1237 LSKNLGQSY
+1237 LSKTLGQSY

-1261 GAIGSILHSTIE
+1261 GAVGSILHSTIE

-1299 ICAFISRK
+1299 ICVFISRK

>member
-47 LERLTKPD
+47 LERLTNPD

-69 TSQSMIQATLSGN
+69 TSQSMAQATLSGN

-215 QSQAMDSQS
+215 QTQAMDSQS
-224 PAAIEAEAQTSDSDK
+224 PATIEAEAQTSNSDK

-245 ISNVADESL
+245 ISKVADESL
-254 TTNANEIDTPES
+254 TTSASEIATPES
-266 GVMKGATMLDTSTA
+266 GVMKGATMLDTATA

-299 TMTPEELAMIAQA
+299 TITPEELAMIAQA

-317 RSANLDASA
+317 RSANLDDSDSA
-326 NASESPDLSF
+326 GESPDLSS
-336 DNSASAGDSSIEN
+336 DTSASAGESTSDGT
-349 NGLVADESIEVPEK
+349 GLVVDENIEVPEK

-392 SSSRTMSAEE
+392 SSSRT
-402 LAMIAQAGSAF
+402 
-413 SRSASLDAS
+413 
-422 DSESS
+422 
-427 SESAGDNQGNDT
+427 
-439 IDNSGL
+439 
-445 VVDESIEVP
+445 
-454 EKGVMKGAKMLD
+454 
-466 TSTAISGIE
+466 
-475 ERVITPVEQSSSS
+475 
-488 RTISAEELAMIAQAG
+488 ISAEELAMIAQAG
-503 SAFSRSASLDASD
+503 SAFSRSASLDASESGSE
-516 SASDSDSNSDGD
+516 SAGD

-661 LDNRMVASETPDTS
+661 LDNRMVASEAPDTS

-698 QNQEYFEAKAKF
+698 QNQEHFEAKAKF

-725 ELAQAHGQSQ
+725 ELAQANGQS
-735 GLRQGQEQGL
+735 QGQEQGL
-745 GNEAV
+745 GSEAV
-750 ESYDNQGNLD
+750 ESYDEQSNLD

-782 DGEQPYYDNSDN
+782 DGEQPYYDNSND
-794 YYEESQDALVKNT
+794 YYEENQDALVKNT

-848 FNAEAAAKSNQQED
+848 FNAEVAAKSNQQDD

-882 NPDQEIE
+882 TPDQESE
-889 SDFYGSAMP
+889 TDFYGSDMP
-898 DQDDFTSADETN
+898 DQDNFTSADETN

-974 EANLEPGFDQELNE
+974 EANLEPAFEQELNE

-1060 ESLESYEAMPTPEE
+1060 ESLESYDAMPTPEE

-1122 GNEANNLSSNP
+1122 GNETNNLSSSP

-1142 QATDAEANGLM
+1142 QAAETEANGLM

-1213 IFLYIRQLIASFFS
+1213 ICLYIRQLIASFFS

-1237 LSKNLGQSY
+1237 LSKTLGQSY

-1261 GAIGSILHSTIE
+1261 GAVGSILHSTIE

-1299 ICAFISRK
+1299 ICVFISRK

>member
-10 LNDRKLNAATQ
+10 LHDRKLNAATQ

-47 LERLTKPD
+47 LERLTNPD

-69 TSQSMIQATLSGN
+69 TSQSMAQATLSGN

-224 PAAIEAEAQTSDSDK
+224 PATIEAEAQTSDSDK

-245 ISNVADESL
+245 ISKVADESL
-254 TTNANEIDTPES
+254 TTSASEIATPES
-266 GVMKGATMLDTSTA
+266 GVMKGATMLDTATA

-299 TMTPEELAMIAQA
+299 TITPEELAMIAQA

-317 RSANLDASA
+317 RSANLDDSDSA
-326 NASESPDLSF
+326 GESPDLSS
-336 DNSASAGDSSIEN
+336 DTSASAGESTSDGT
-349 NGLVADESIEVPEK
+349 GLVVDENIEVPEK

-370 MLDTSTAISGIEE
+370 MLDTSTAISGSTE
-383 RVVTPVEQS
+383 RVV
-392 SSSRTMSAEE
+392 
-402 LAMIAQAGSAF
+402 
-413 SRSASLDAS
+413 
-422 DSESS
+422 
-427 SESAGDNQGNDT
+427 
-439 IDNSGL
+439 
-445 VVDESIEVP
+445 
-454 EKGVMKGAKMLD
+454 
-466 TSTAISGIE
+466 
-475 ERVITPVEQSSSS
+475 TPVEQSSSS

-503 SAFSRSASLDASD
+503 SAFSRSASLDASESGSE
-516 SASDSDSNSDGD
+516 SAGD

-661 LDNRMVASETPDTS
+661 LDNRMVASEAPDTS

-698 QNQEYFEAKAKF
+698 QNQEHFEAKAKF

-725 ELAQAHGQSQ
+725 ELAQANGQSQ
-735 GLRQGQEQGL
+735 SQEQGL

-750 ESYDNQGNLD
+750 ESYDEQSNLD

-782 DGEQPYYDNSDN
+782 DGEQPYYDNSND
-794 YYEESQDALVKNT
+794 YYEENQDALVKNT

-848 FNAEAAAKSNQQED
+848 FNAEVAAKSNQQED

-882 NPDQEIE
+882 TPDQESE
-889 SDFYGSAMP
+889 TDFYGSDMP
-898 DQDDFTSADETN
+898 DQDNFTSADETN

-974 EANLEPGFDQELNE
+974 EANLEPAFEQELNE

-1098 KRARMLASQGEQTT
+1098 KRARMLASQGEQTN

-1122 GNEANNLSSNP
+1122 GNETNNLSSSP

-1142 QATDAEANGLM
+1142 QAAEAEANGLM

-1213 IFLYIRQLIASFFS
+1213 ICLYIRQLIASFFS

-1237 LSKNLGQSY
+1237 LSKTLGQSY

-1261 GAIGSILHSTIE
+1261 GAVGSILHSTIE

-1299 ICAFISRK
+1299 ICVFISRK

-1422 QGTANRPYVYALQL
+1422 QGTANRPFVYALQL

>member
-47 LERLTKPD
+47 LERLTNPD

-69 TSQSMIQATLSGN
+69 TSQSMAQATLSGN

-215 QSQAMDSQS
+215 QTQAMDSQS
-224 PAAIEAEAQTSDSDK
+224 PATIEAEAQTSNSDK

-245 ISNVADESL
+245 ISKVADESL
-254 TTNANEIDTPES
+254 TTSASEIATPES
-266 GVMKGATMLDTSTA
+266 GVMKGATMLDTATA

-299 TMTPEELAMIAQA
+299 TITPEELAMIAQA

-317 RSANLDASA
+317 RSANLDDSDSA
-326 NASESPDLSF
+326 GESPDLSS
-336 DNSASAGDSSIEN
+336 DTSASAGESTSDGT
-349 NGLVADESIEVPEK
+349 GLVVDENIEVPEK

-370 MLDTSTAISGIEE
+370 MLDTSTAISGSTE
-383 RVVTPVEQS
+383 RIV
-392 SSSRTMSAEE
+392 
-402 LAMIAQAGSAF
+402 
-413 SRSASLDAS
+413 
-422 DSESS
+422 
-427 SESAGDNQGNDT
+427 
-439 IDNSGL
+439 
-445 VVDESIEVP
+445 
-454 EKGVMKGAKMLD
+454 
-466 TSTAISGIE
+466 
-475 ERVITPVEQSSSS
+475 TPVEQSSSS

-503 SAFSRSASLDASD
+503 SAFSRSASLDASESGSE
-516 SASDSDSNSDGD
+516 SAGD

-661 LDNRMVASETPDTS
+661 LDNRMVASEAPDTS

-698 QNQEYFEAKAKF
+698 QNQEHFEAKAKF

-725 ELAQAHGQSQ
+725 ELAQANGQSQ
-735 GLRQGQEQGL
+735 SQEQGL

-750 ESYDNQGNLD
+750 ESYDEQGNLD

-782 DGEQPYYDNSDN
+782 DGEQPYYENSND
-794 YYEESQDALVKNT
+794 YYEDNQDALVKNT

-848 FNAEAAAKSNQQED
+848 FNAEVAAKSNQQDD

-882 NPDQEIE
+882 NPDQESE
-889 SDFYGSAMP
+889 TDFYGSDMP
-898 DQDDFTSADETN
+898 DQDNFTSADETN

-974 EANLEPGFDQELNE
+974 EANLEPAFEQELNE

-1112 LDEPNGALLE
+1112 SDEPNGALLE
-1122 GNEANNLSSNP
+1122 GNETNNLSSSP

-1142 QATDAEANGLM
+1142 QAAEAEANGLM

-1213 IFLYIRQLIASFFS
+1213 ICLYIRQLIASFFS

-1237 LSKNLGQSY
+1237 LSKTLGQSY

-1261 GAIGSILHSTIE
+1261 GAVGSILHSTIE

-1299 ICAFISRK
+1299 ICVFISRK

>member
-30 ETQNTESLN
+30 ETQNAESLN

-215 QSQAMDSQS
+215 QSLAMDSQS
-224 PAAIEAEAQTSDSDK
+224 PATIEAEAQTSDSDK

-245 ISNVADESL
+245 ISKVADESL
-254 TTNANEIDTPES
+254 TTSASEIATPES

-317 RSANLDASA
+317 RSANLDDSDSA
-326 NASESPDLSF
+326 GESPDLSF

-349 NGLVADESIEVPEK
+349 NGLVVDESIEVPEK

-422 DSESS
+422 DSDSASDSNSDGESQG
-427 SESAGDNQGNDT
+427 AGAD
-439 IDNSGL
+439 DNSL

-516 SASDSDSNSDGD
+516 SASDSNSDGE
-528 SQGAGAGDNSGLV
+528 SQGAGADDNSLV

-698 QNQEYFEAKAKF
+698 QNQEHFEAKAKF

-725 ELAQAHGQSQ
+725 ELAQANGQSQ
-735 GLRQGQEQGL
+735 GLGQGQEQGL

-750 ESYDNQGNLD
+750 ESYDEQGNLD

-774 EEPDYEAN
+774 EEPDYESN
-782 DGEQPYYDNSDN
+782 DGEQPYYDNSND

-1153 AANAEELANSATLNP
+1153 AANAEELANSANLNP

>member
-10 LNDRKLNAATQ
+10 LHDRKLNAATQ

-47 LERLTKPD
+47 LERLTNPD

-69 TSQSMIQATLSGN
+69 TSQSMAQATLSGN

-215 QSQAMDSQS
+215 QTQAMDSQS
-224 PAAIEAEAQTSDSDK
+224 PATIEAEAQTSNSDK

-245 ISNVADESL
+245 ISKVADESL
-254 TTNANEIDTPES
+254 TTSASEIATPES
-266 GVMKGATMLDTSTA
+266 GVMKGATMLDTATA

-299 TMTPEELAMIAQA
+299 TITPEELAMIAQA

-317 RSANLDASA
+317 RSANLDDSDSA
-326 NASESPDLSF
+326 GESHDLSS
-336 DNSASAGDSSIEN
+336 DTSASAGESTSDGT
-349 NGLVADESIEVPEK
+349 GLVVDENIEVPEK

-370 MLDTSTAISGIEE
+370 MLDTSTAISGSTE
-383 RVVTPVEQS
+383 RIV
-392 SSSRTMSAEE
+392 
-402 LAMIAQAGSAF
+402 
-413 SRSASLDAS
+413 
-422 DSESS
+422 
-427 SESAGDNQGNDT
+427 
-439 IDNSGL
+439 
-445 VVDESIEVP
+445 
-454 EKGVMKGAKMLD
+454 
-466 TSTAISGIE
+466 
-475 ERVITPVEQSSSS
+475 TPVEQSSSS

-516 SASDSDSNSDGD
+516 SAVDSAGD

-661 LDNRMVASETPDTS
+661 LDNRMVASEAPDTS

-698 QNQEYFEAKAKF
+698 QNQEHFEAKAKF

-725 ELAQAHGQSQ
+725 ELAQANGQS
-735 GLRQGQEQGL
+735 QGQEQGL
-745 GNEAV
+745 GSEAV
-750 ESYDNQGNLD
+750 ESYDEQSNLD

-782 DGEQPYYDNSDN
+782 DGEQPYYDNSND
-794 YYEESQDALVKNT
+794 YYEENQDALVKNT

-848 FNAEAAAKSNQQED
+848 FNAEVAAKSNQQED

-874 AHQNAMRQ
+874 AHQNAMRKT
-882 NPDQEIE
+882 PDQESE
-889 SDFYGSAMP
+889 TDFYGSDMP
-898 DQDDFTSADETN
+898 DQDNFTSADETN

-974 EANLEPGFDQELNE
+974 EANLEPAFEQELNE

-1122 GNEANNLSSNP
+1122 GNEANNLSSSP

-1142 QATDAEANGLM
+1142 QAAEAEANGLM

-1213 IFLYIRQLIASFFS
+1213 ICLYIRQLIASFFS

-1237 LSKNLGQSY
+1237 LSKTLGQSY

-1261 GAIGSILHSTIE
+1261 GAVGSILHSTIE

-1299 ICAFISRK
+1299 ICVFISRK

>member
-10 LNDRKLNAATQ
+10 LHDRKLNAATQ

-47 LERLTKPD
+47 LERLTNPD

-69 TSQSMIQATLSGN
+69 TSQSMAQATLSGN

-224 PAAIEAEAQTSDSDK
+224 PATIEAEAQTSDSDK

-245 ISNVADESL
+245 ISKVADESL
-254 TTNANEIDTPES
+254 TTSASEIATPES
-266 GVMKGATMLDTSTA
+266 GVMKGATMLDTATA

-299 TMTPEELAMIAQA
+299 TITPEELAMIAQA

-317 RSANLDASA
+317 RSANLDDSD
-326 NASESPDLSF
+326 STGESPDLSS
-336 DNSASAGDSSIEN
+336 DTSASAG
-349 NGLVADESIEVPEK
+349 ES
-363 GVMKGAK
+363 
-370 MLDTSTAISGIEE
+370 TSDGT
-383 RVVTPVEQS
+383 
-392 SSSRTMSAEE
+392 
-402 LAMIAQAGSAF
+402 
-413 SRSASLDAS
+413 
-422 DSESS
+422 
-427 SESAGDNQGNDT
+427 
-439 IDNSGL
+439 GL
-445 VVDESIEVP
+445 VVDE
-454 EKGVMKGAKMLD
+454 
-466 TSTAISGIE
+466 
-475 ERVITPVEQSSSS
+475 
-488 RTISAEELAMIAQAG
+488 
-503 SAFSRSASLDASD
+503 
-516 SASDSDSNSDGD
+516 N
-528 SQGAGAGDNSGLV
+528 
-541 VDESIEVPEKG
+541 IEVPEKG

-661 LDNRMVASETPDTS
+661 LDNRMVASEAPDTS

-698 QNQEYFEAKAKF
+698 QNQEHFEAKAKF

-725 ELAQAHGQSQ
+725 ELAQANGQSQ
-735 GLRQGQEQGL
+735 ELGQSQEQGL
-745 GNEAV
+745 GSEAV
-750 ESYDNQGNLD
+750 ESYDEQGNLD

-782 DGEQPYYDNSDN
+782 DGEQPYYDNSND
-794 YYEESQDALVKNT
+794 YYEENQDALVKNT

-848 FNAEAAAKSNQQED
+848 FNAEVAAKSNQQED

-882 NPDQEIE
+882 TPDQESE
-889 SDFYGSAMP
+889 TDFYGSDMP
-898 DQDDFTSADETN
+898 DQDNFTSADETN

-974 EANLEPGFDQELNE
+974 EANLEPSFEQELNE

-1098 KRARMLASQGEQTT
+1098 KRARMLASQGEQTN

-1122 GNEANNLSSNP
+1122 GNETNNLSSSP

-1142 QATDAEANGLM
+1142 QAAEAEANGLM

-1213 IFLYIRQLIASFFS
+1213 ICLYIRQLIASFFS

-1237 LSKNLGQSY
+1237 LSKTLGQSY

-1261 GAIGSILHSTIE
+1261 GAVGSILHSTIE

-1299 ICAFISRK
+1299 ICVFISRK

>member
-10 LNDRKLNAATQ
+10 LHDRKLNAATQ

-47 LERLTKPD
+47 LERLTNPD

-69 TSQSMIQATLSGN
+69 TSQSMAQATLSGN

-224 PAAIEAEAQTSDSDK
+224 PATIEAEAQTSDSDK

-245 ISNVADESL
+245 ISKVADESL
-254 TTNANEIDTPES
+254 TTSASEIATPES
-266 GVMKGATMLDTSTA
+266 GVMKGATMLDTATA

-299 TMTPEELAMIAQA
+299 TITPEELAMIAQA

-317 RSANLDASA
+317 RSANLDDSD
-326 NASESPDLSF
+326 STGESPDLSS
-336 DNSASAGDSSIEN
+336 DTSASAG
-349 NGLVADESIEVPEK
+349 ES
-363 GVMKGAK
+363 
-370 MLDTSTAISGIEE
+370 TSDGT
-383 RVVTPVEQS
+383 
-392 SSSRTMSAEE
+392 
-402 LAMIAQAGSAF
+402 
-413 SRSASLDAS
+413 
-422 DSESS
+422 
-427 SESAGDNQGNDT
+427 
-439 IDNSGL
+439 GL

-466 TSTAISGIE
+466 TSTAISGST
-475 ERVITPVEQSSSS
+475 ERIVTPVEQSSSS

-516 SASDSDSNSDGD
+516 SAGD

-661 LDNRMVASETPDTS
+661 LDNRMVASEAPDTS

-698 QNQEYFEAKAKF
+698 QNQEHFEAKAKF

-725 ELAQAHGQSQ
+725 ELAQANGQSQ
-735 GLRQGQEQGL
+735 ELGQSQEQGL
-745 GNEAV
+745 GSEAV
-750 ESYDNQGNLD
+750 ESYDEQGNLD

-782 DGEQPYYDNSDN
+782 DGEQPYYDNSND
-794 YYEESQDALVKNT
+794 YYEENQDALVKNT

-848 FNAEAAAKSNQQED
+848 FNAEVAAKSNQQDD

-882 NPDQEIE
+882 TPDQESE
-889 SDFYGSAMP
+889 TDFYGSDMP
-898 DQDDFTSADETN
+898 DQDNFTSADETN

-974 EANLEPGFDQELNE
+974 EANLEPSFEQELNE

-1098 KRARMLASQGEQTT
+1098 KRARMLASQGEQTN

-1122 GNEANNLSSNP
+1122 GNETNNLSSSP

-1142 QATDAEANGLM
+1142 QAAEAEANGLM

-1213 IFLYIRQLIASFFS
+1213 ICLYIRQLIASFFS

-1237 LSKNLGQSY
+1237 LSKTLGQSY

-1261 GAIGSILHSTIE
+1261 GAVGSILHSTIE

-1299 ICAFISRK
+1299 ICVFISRK

>member
-47 LERLTKPD
+47 LERLTNPD

-69 TSQSMIQATLSGN
+69 TSQSMAQATLSGN

-215 QSQAMDSQS
+215 QTQAMDSQS
-224 PAAIEAEAQTSDSDK
+224 PATIEAEAQTSNSDK

-245 ISNVADESL
+245 ISKVADESL
-254 TTNANEIDTPES
+254 TTSASEIATPES
-266 GVMKGATMLDTSTA
+266 GVMKGATMLDTATA

-299 TMTPEELAMIAQA
+299 TITPEELAMIAQA

-317 RSANLDASA
+317 RSANLDDSDSA
-326 NASESPDLSF
+326 GESPDLSS
-336 DNSASAGDSSIEN
+336 DTSASAG
-349 NGLVADESIEVPEK
+349 ES
-363 GVMKGAK
+363 
-370 MLDTSTAISGIEE
+370 TSDGT
-383 RVVTPVEQS
+383 
-392 SSSRTMSAEE
+392 
-402 LAMIAQAGSAF
+402 
-413 SRSASLDAS
+413 
-422 DSESS
+422 
-427 SESAGDNQGNDT
+427 
-439 IDNSGL
+439 GL
-445 VVDESIEVP
+445 VVDE
-454 EKGVMKGAKMLD
+454 
-466 TSTAISGIE
+466 
-475 ERVITPVEQSSSS
+475 
-488 RTISAEELAMIAQAG
+488 
-503 SAFSRSASLDASD
+503 
-516 SASDSDSNSDGD
+516 N
-528 SQGAGAGDNSGLV
+528 
-541 VDESIEVPEKG
+541 IEVPEKG

-661 LDNRMVASETPDTS
+661 LDNRMVASEAPDTS

-698 QNQEYFEAKAKF
+698 QNQEHFEAKAKF

-725 ELAQAHGQSQ
+725 ELAQANGQSQ
-735 GLRQGQEQGL
+735 SQEQGL

-750 ESYDNQGNLD
+750 ESYDEQGNLD

-782 DGEQPYYDNSDN
+782 DGEQPYYDNSND
-794 YYEESQDALVKNT
+794 YYEDNQDALVKNT

-848 FNAEAAAKSNQQED
+848 FNAEVAAKSNQQDD

-882 NPDQEIE
+882 NPDQESE
-889 SDFYGSAMP
+889 TDFYGSDMP
-898 DQDDFTSADETN
+898 DQDNFTSADETN

-974 EANLEPGFDQELNE
+974 EANLEPAFEQELNE

-1098 KRARMLASQGEQTT
+1098 KRARMLASQGEQTN

-1122 GNEANNLSSNP
+1122 GNETNNLSSSP

-1142 QATDAEANGLM
+1142 QAAEAEANGLM

-1213 IFLYIRQLIASFFS
+1213 ICLYIRQLIASFFS

-1237 LSKNLGQSY
+1237 LSKTLGQSY

-1261 GAIGSILHSTIE
+1261 GAVGSILHSTIE

-1299 ICAFISRK
+1299 ICVFISRK

>member
-10 LNDRKLNAATQ
+10 LHDRKLNAATQ

-47 LERLTKPD
+47 LERLTNPD
-55 ANSTMSEPNSQDNS
+55 ANS

-224 PAAIEAEAQTSDSDK
+224 PATIEAEAQTSDSDK

-245 ISNVADESL
+245 ISKVADESL
-254 TTNANEIDTPES
+254 TTSASEIATPES
-266 GVMKGATMLDTSTA
+266 GVMKGATMLDTATA

-299 TMTPEELAMIAQA
+299 TITPEELAMIAQA

-317 RSANLDASA
+317 RSANLDDSDSA
-326 NASESPDLSF
+326 WESPDLSS
-336 DNSASAGDSSIEN
+336 DTSASAGESTSDGT
-349 NGLVADESIEVPEK
+349 GLVVDENIEVPEK

-370 MLDTSTAISGIEE
+370 MLDTSTAISGSTE
-383 RVVTPVEQS
+383 RVV
-392 SSSRTMSAEE
+392 
-402 LAMIAQAGSAF
+402 
-413 SRSASLDAS
+413 
-422 DSESS
+422 
-427 SESAGDNQGNDT
+427 
-439 IDNSGL
+439 
-445 VVDESIEVP
+445 
-454 EKGVMKGAKMLD
+454 
-466 TSTAISGIE
+466 
-475 ERVITPVEQSSSS
+475 TPVEQSSSS

-503 SAFSRSASLDASD
+503 SAFSRSASLDASESGSE
-516 SASDSDSNSDGD
+516 SAGD

-661 LDNRMVASETPDTS
+661 LDNRMVASEAPDTS

-698 QNQEYFEAKAKF
+698 QNQEHFEAKAKF

-725 ELAQAHGQSQ
+725 ELAQANGQSQ
-735 GLRQGQEQGL
+735 GLGQGQEQGL

-750 ESYDNQGNLD
+750 ESYDEQSNLD

-782 DGEQPYYDNSDN
+782 DGEQPYYDNSND
-794 YYEESQDALVKNT
+794 YYEENQDALVKNT

-848 FNAEAAAKSNQQED
+848 FNAEVAAKSNQQDD

-882 NPDQEIE
+882 TPDQESE
-889 SDFYGSAMP
+889 TDFYGSAMP
-898 DQDDFTSADETN
+898 DQDNFTSADETN

-974 EANLEPGFDQELNE
+974 EANLEPAFEQELNE

-1098 KRARMLASQGEQTT
+1098 KRARMLASQGEQTN

-1122 GNEANNLSSNP
+1122 GNETNNLSSSP

-1142 QATDAEANGLM
+1142 QAADTEANGLM

-1213 IFLYIRQLIASFFS
+1213 ICLYIRQLIASFFS

-1237 LSKNLGQSY
+1237 LSKTLGQSY

-1261 GAIGSILHSTIE
+1261 GAVGSILHSTIE

-1299 ICAFISRK
+1299 ICVFISRK

>member
-10 LNDRKLNAATQ
+10 LHDRKLNAATQ

-47 LERLTKPD
+47 LERLTNPD

-69 TSQSMIQATLSGN
+69 TSQSMAQATLSGN

-224 PAAIEAEAQTSDSDK
+224 PATIEAEAQTSDSDK

-245 ISNVADESL
+245 ISKVADESL
-254 TTNANEIDTPES
+254 TTSASEIATPES
-266 GVMKGATMLDTSTA
+266 GVMKGATMLDTATA

-299 TMTPEELAMIAQA
+299 TITPEELAMIAQA

-317 RSANLDASA
+317 RSANLDDSDSA
-326 NASESPDLSF
+326 GESPDLSS
-336 DNSASAGDSSIEN
+336 DTSASAGESTSDGT
-349 NGLVADESIEVPEK
+349 GLVVDENIEVPEK

-370 MLDTSTAISGIEE
+370 MLDTSTAISGSTE
-383 RVVTPVEQS
+383 RVV
-392 SSSRTMSAEE
+392 
-402 LAMIAQAGSAF
+402 
-413 SRSASLDAS
+413 
-422 DSESS
+422 
-427 SESAGDNQGNDT
+427 
-439 IDNSGL
+439 
-445 VVDESIEVP
+445 
-454 EKGVMKGAKMLD
+454 
-466 TSTAISGIE
+466 
-475 ERVITPVEQSSSS
+475 TPVEQSSSS

-516 SASDSDSNSDGD
+516 SGSESAGD

-661 LDNRMVASETPDTS
+661 LDNRMVASEAPDTS

-698 QNQEYFEAKAKF
+698 QNQEHFEAKAKF

-725 ELAQAHGQSQ
+725 ELAQANGQS
-735 GLRQGQEQGL
+735 QGQEQGL
-745 GNEAV
+745 GSEAV
-750 ESYDNQGNLD
+750 ESYDEQGNLD

-782 DGEQPYYDNSDN
+782 DGEQPYYENSND
-794 YYEESQDALVKNT
+794 YYEENQDALVKNT

-848 FNAEAAAKSNQQED
+848 FNAEVAAKSNQQDD

-882 NPDQEIE
+882 TPDQESE
-889 SDFYGSAMP
+889 TDFYGSDMP
-898 DQDDFTSADETN
+898 DQDNFTSADETN

-974 EANLEPGFDQELNE
+974 EANLEPAFEQELNE

-1098 KRARMLASQGEQTT
+1098 KRARMLASQGEQTN

-1122 GNEANNLSSNP
+1122 GNEANNLSSSP

-1142 QATDAEANGLM
+1142 QAAEAEANGLM

-1213 IFLYIRQLIASFFS
+1213 ICLYIRQLIASFFS

-1237 LSKNLGQSY
+1237 LSKTLGQSY

-1261 GAIGSILHSTIE
+1261 GAVGSILHSTIE

-1299 ICAFISRK
+1299 ICVFISRK

>member
-10 LNDRKLNAATQ
+10 LHDRKLNAATQ

-47 LERLTKPD
+47 LERLTNPD

-69 TSQSMIQATLSGN
+69 TSQSMAQATLSGN

-224 PAAIEAEAQTSDSDK
+224 PATIEAEAQTSNSDK

-245 ISNVADESL
+245 ISKVADESL
-254 TTNANEIDTPES
+254 TTSASEIATPES
-266 GVMKGATMLDTSTA
+266 GVMKGATMLDTATA

-299 TMTPEELAMIAQA
+299 TITPEELAMIAQA

-317 RSANLDASA
+317 RSANLDDSDSA
-326 NASESPDLSF
+326 GESPDLSS
-336 DNSASAGDSSIEN
+336 DTSASAGESTSDGT
-349 NGLVADESIEVPEK
+349 GLVVDENIEVPEK

-370 MLDTSTAISGIEE
+370 MLDTSTAISGSTE
-383 RVVTPVEQS
+383 RVV
-392 SSSRTMSAEE
+392 
-402 LAMIAQAGSAF
+402 
-413 SRSASLDAS
+413 
-422 DSESS
+422 
-427 SESAGDNQGNDT
+427 
-439 IDNSGL
+439 
-445 VVDESIEVP
+445 
-454 EKGVMKGAKMLD
+454 
-466 TSTAISGIE
+466 
-475 ERVITPVEQSSSS
+475 TPVEQSSSS

-516 SASDSDSNSDGD
+516 SALDSAGY

-661 LDNRMVASETPDTS
+661 LDNRMVASEAPDTS

-698 QNQEYFEAKAKF
+698 QNQEHFEAKAKF

-725 ELAQAHGQSQ
+725 ELAQANCQS
-735 GLRQGQEQGL
+735 QGQEQGL
-745 GNEAV
+745 GSEAV
-750 ESYDNQGNLD
+750 ESYDEQGNLD

-782 DGEQPYYDNSDN
+782 DGEQPYYDNSND
-794 YYEESQDALVKNT
+794 YYEENQDALVKNT

-848 FNAEAAAKSNQQED
+848 FNAEVAAKSNQQDD

-882 NPDQEIE
+882 TPDQESE
-889 SDFYGSAMP
+889 TDFYGSDMP
-898 DQDDFTSADETN
+898 DQDNFTSADETN

-963 ERALAKERAMA
+963 ERALA
-974 EANLEPGFDQELNE
+974 EANLEPAFEQELNE

-1098 KRARMLASQGEQTT
+1098 KRARMLASQGEQTN

-1122 GNEANNLSSNP
+1122 GNETNNLSSSP

-1142 QATDAEANGLM
+1142 QAAEAEANGLM

-1213 IFLYIRQLIASFFS
+1213 ICLYIRQLIASFFS

-1237 LSKNLGQSY
+1237 LSKTLGQSY

-1261 GAIGSILHSTIE
+1261 GAVGSILHSTIE

-1299 ICAFISRK
+1299 ICVFISRK

>member
-47 LERLTKPD
+47 LERLTNPD

-69 TSQSMIQATLSGN
+69 TSQSMAQATLSGN

-215 QSQAMDSQS
+215 QTQAMDSQS
-224 PAAIEAEAQTSDSDK
+224 PATIEAEAQTSNSDK

-245 ISNVADESL
+245 ISKVADESL
-254 TTNANEIDTPES
+254 TTSASEIATPES
-266 GVMKGATMLDTSTA
+266 GVMKGATMLDTATA

-299 TMTPEELAMIAQA
+299 TITPEELAMIAQA

-317 RSANLDASA
+317 RSANLDDSDSA
-326 NASESPDLSF
+326 GESHDLSS
-336 DNSASAGDSSIEN
+336 DTSASAGESTSDGT
-349 NGLVADESIEVPEK
+349 GLVVDENIEVPEKGVMKGAKMLDTSTAISGSTERIVTPVEQSSSSRTISAEELAMIAQAGSAFSRSASLDASDSAVDSAGDSQGAGAGDNSGLVVDESIEVPEK

-392 SSSRTMSAEE
+392 SSSRT
-402 LAMIAQAGSAF
+402 
-413 SRSASLDAS
+413 
-422 DSESS
+422 
-427 SESAGDNQGNDT
+427 
-439 IDNSGL
+439 
-445 VVDESIEVP
+445 
-454 EKGVMKGAKMLD
+454 
-466 TSTAISGIE
+466 
-475 ERVITPVEQSSSS
+475 
-488 RTISAEELAMIAQAG
+488 ISAEELAMIAQAG
-503 SAFSRSASLDASD
+503 SAFSRSASLDASESGSE
-516 SASDSDSNSDGD
+516 SAGD

-661 LDNRMVASETPDTS
+661 LDNRMVASEAPDTS

-698 QNQEYFEAKAKF
+698 QNQEHFEAKAKF

-725 ELAQAHGQSQ
+725 ELAQANGQSQ
-735 GLRQGQEQGL
+735 SQEQGL

-750 ESYDNQGNLD
+750 ESYDEQGNLD

-782 DGEQPYYDNSDN
+782 DGEQPYYENSND
-794 YYEESQDALVKNT
+794 YYEDNQDALVKNT

-848 FNAEAAAKSNQQED
+848 FNAEVAAKSNQQED

-874 AHQNAMRQ
+874 AHQNAMRKT
-882 NPDQEIE
+882 PDQESE
-889 SDFYGSAMP
+889 TDFYGSDMP
-898 DQDDFTSADETN
+898 DQDNFTSADETN

-974 EANLEPGFDQELNE
+974 EANLEPAFEQELNE

-1098 KRARMLASQGEQTT
+1098 KRARMLASQGEQTN

-1122 GNEANNLSSNP
+1122 GNETNNLSSSP

-1142 QATDAEANGLM
+1142 QAAEAEANGLM

-1213 IFLYIRQLIASFFS
+1213 ICLYIRQLIASFFS

-1237 LSKNLGQSY
+1237 LSKTLGQSY

-1261 GAIGSILHSTIE
+1261 GAVGSILHSTIE

-1299 ICAFISRK
+1299 ICVFISRK

>member
-10 LNDRKLNAATQ
+10 LHDRKLNAATQ

-47 LERLTKPD
+47 LERLTNPD

-69 TSQSMIQATLSGN
+69 TSQSMAQATLSGN

-215 QSQAMDSQS
+215 QTQAMDSQS
-224 PAAIEAEAQTSDSDK
+224 PATIEAEAQTSNSDK

-245 ISNVADESL
+245 ISKVADESL
-254 TTNANEIDTPES
+254 TTSASEIATPES
-266 GVMKGATMLDTSTA
+266 GVMKGATMLDTATA

-299 TMTPEELAMIAQA
+299 TITPEELAMIAQA

-317 RSANLDASA
+317 RSANLDDSDSA
-326 NASESPDLSF
+326 GESPDLSS
-336 DNSASAGDSSIEN
+336 DTSASAG
-349 NGLVADESIEVPEK
+349 ES
-363 GVMKGAK
+363 
-370 MLDTSTAISGIEE
+370 TSDGT
-383 RVVTPVEQS
+383 
-392 SSSRTMSAEE
+392 
-402 LAMIAQAGSAF
+402 
-413 SRSASLDAS
+413 
-422 DSESS
+422 
-427 SESAGDNQGNDT
+427 
-439 IDNSGL
+439 GL
-445 VVDESIEVP
+445 VVDE
-454 EKGVMKGAKMLD
+454 
-466 TSTAISGIE
+466 
-475 ERVITPVEQSSSS
+475 
-488 RTISAEELAMIAQAG
+488 
-503 SAFSRSASLDASD
+503 
-516 SASDSDSNSDGD
+516 N
-528 SQGAGAGDNSGLV
+528 
-541 VDESIEVPEKG
+541 IEVPEKG

-661 LDNRMVASETPDTS
+661 LDNRMVASEAPDTS

-698 QNQEYFEAKAKF
+698 QNQEHFEAKAKF

-725 ELAQAHGQSQ
+725 ELAQANGQS
-735 GLRQGQEQGL
+735 QGQEQGL
-745 GNEAV
+745 GSEAV
-750 ESYDNQGNLD
+750 ESYDEQSNLD

-782 DGEQPYYDNSDN
+782 DGEQPYYDNSND
-794 YYEESQDALVKNT
+794 YYEENQDALVKNT

-848 FNAEAAAKSNQQED
+848 FNAEVAAKSNQQED

-882 NPDQEIE
+882 TPDQESE
-889 SDFYGSAMP
+889 TDFYGSDMP
-898 DQDDFTSADETN
+898 DQDNFTSADETN

-974 EANLEPGFDQELNE
+974 EANLEPAFEQELNE

-1122 GNEANNLSSNP
+1122 GNEANNLSSSP

-1142 QATDAEANGLM
+1142 QAAEAEANGLM

-1213 IFLYIRQLIASFFS
+1213 ICLYIRQLIASFFS

-1237 LSKNLGQSY
+1237 LSKTLGQSY

-1261 GAIGSILHSTIE
+1261 GAVGSILHSTIE

-1299 ICAFISRK
+1299 ICVFISRK

>member
-30 ETQNTESLN
+30 ETQNAESLN

-215 QSQAMDSQS
+215 QSLAMDSQS
-224 PAAIEAEAQTSDSDK
+224 PATIEAEAQTSDSDK

-245 ISNVADESL
+245 ISKVADESL
-254 TTNANEIDTPES
+254 TTSASEIATPES

-317 RSANLDASA
+317 RSANLDDSDSA
-326 NASESPDLSF
+326 GESPDLSF

-349 NGLVADESIEVPEK
+349 NGLVVDESIEVPEK

-422 DSESS
+422 DSDSASDSNSDGESQG
-427 SESAGDNQGNDT
+427 AGAD
-439 IDNSGL
+439 DNSL

-503 SAFSRSASLDASD
+503 SAFSRSASLDASN
-516 SASDSDSNSDGD
+516 SASGSNSDGE
-528 SQGAGAGDNSGLV
+528 SQGAGADDNSSLV

-698 QNQEYFEAKAKF
+698 QNQEHFEAKAKF

-725 ELAQAHGQSQ
+725 ELAQANGQSQ
-735 GLRQGQEQGL
+735 GLGQGQEQGL

-750 ESYDNQGNLD
+750 ESYDEQGNLD

-774 EEPDYEAN
+774 EEPDYESN
-782 DGEQPYYDNSDN
+782 DGEQPYYDNSND

-1027 ANKANQDD
+1027 ASKANQDD

>member
-47 LERLTKPD
+47 LERLTNPD

-69 TSQSMIQATLSGN
+69 TSQSMAQATLSGN

-215 QSQAMDSQS
+215 QTQAMDSQS
-224 PAAIEAEAQTSDSDK
+224 PATIEAEAQTSNSDK

-245 ISNVADESL
+245 ISKVADESL
-254 TTNANEIDTPES
+254 TTSASEIATPES
-266 GVMKGATMLDTSTA
+266 GVMKGATMLDTATA

-299 TMTPEELAMIAQA
+299 TITPEELAMIAQA

-317 RSANLDASA
+317 RSANLDDSDSA
-326 NASESPDLSF
+326 GESPDLSS
-336 DNSASAGDSSIEN
+336 DTSASAG
-349 NGLVADESIEVPEK
+349 ES
-363 GVMKGAK
+363 
-370 MLDTSTAISGIEE
+370 TSDGT
-383 RVVTPVEQS
+383 
-392 SSSRTMSAEE
+392 
-402 LAMIAQAGSAF
+402 
-413 SRSASLDAS
+413 
-422 DSESS
+422 
-427 SESAGDNQGNDT
+427 
-439 IDNSGL
+439 GL

-466 TSTAISGIE
+466 TSTAISGST
-475 ERVITPVEQSSSS
+475 ERVVTPVEQSSSS

-503 SAFSRSASLDASD
+503 SAFSRSASLDASE
-516 SASDSDSNSDGD
+516 SAGE

-661 LDNRMVASETPDTS
+661 LDNRMVASEAPDTS

-698 QNQEYFEAKAKF
+698 QNQEHFEAKAKF

-725 ELAQAHGQSQ
+725 ELAQANGQS
-735 GLRQGQEQGL
+735 QGQEQGL
-745 GNEAV
+745 GSEAV
-750 ESYDNQGNLD
+750 ESYDEQSNLD

-782 DGEQPYYDNSDN
+782 DGEQPYYDNSND
-794 YYEESQDALVKNT
+794 YYEDNQDALVKNT

-848 FNAEAAAKSNQQED
+848 FNAEVAAKSNQQDD

-882 NPDQEIE
+882 TPDQESE
-889 SDFYGSAMP
+889 TDFYGSDMP
-898 DQDDFTSADETN
+898 DQDNFTSADETN

-974 EANLEPGFDQELNE
+974 EANLEPAFEQELNE

-1098 KRARMLASQGEQTT
+1098 KRARMLASQGEQTN

-1122 GNEANNLSSNP
+1122 GNETNNLSSSP

-1142 QATDAEANGLM
+1142 QAADTEANGLM

-1213 IFLYIRQLIASFFS
+1213 ICLYIRQLIASFFS

-1237 LSKNLGQSY
+1237 LSKTLGQSY

-1261 GAIGSILHSTIE
+1261 GAVGSILHSTIE

-1299 ICAFISRK
+1299 ICVFISRK

>member
-10 LNDRKLNAATQ
+10 LHDRKLNAATQ

-47 LERLTKPD
+47 LERLTNPD

-69 TSQSMIQATLSGN
+69 TSQSMAQATLSGN

-169 VSNMLQESEPSQDNA
+169 VSNMLQESEPRQDNA

-215 QSQAMDSQS
+215 QTQAMDSQS
-224 PAAIEAEAQTSDSDK
+224 PATIEAEAQTSNSDK

-245 ISNVADESL
+245 ISKVADESL
-254 TTNANEIDTPES
+254 TTSASEIATPES
-266 GVMKGATMLDTSTA
+266 GVMKGATMLDTATA

-299 TMTPEELAMIAQA
+299 TITPEELAMIAQA

-317 RSANLDASA
+317 RSANLDDSDSA
-326 NASESPDLSF
+326 GESPDLSS
-336 DNSASAGDSSIEN
+336 DTSASAGESTSDGT
-349 NGLVADESIEVPEK
+349 GLVVDENIEVPEK

-370 MLDTSTAISGIEE
+370 MLDTSTAISGSTE
-383 RVVTPVEQS
+383 RVV
-392 SSSRTMSAEE
+392 
-402 LAMIAQAGSAF
+402 
-413 SRSASLDAS
+413 
-422 DSESS
+422 
-427 SESAGDNQGNDT
+427 
-439 IDNSGL
+439 
-445 VVDESIEVP
+445 
-454 EKGVMKGAKMLD
+454 
-466 TSTAISGIE
+466 
-475 ERVITPVEQSSSS
+475 TPVEQSSSS

-503 SAFSRSASLDASD
+503 SAFSRSASLDASESGSE
-516 SASDSDSNSDGD
+516 SAGD

-661 LDNRMVASETPDTS
+661 LDNRMVASEAPDTS

-698 QNQEYFEAKAKF
+698 QNQEHFEAKAKF

-725 ELAQAHGQSQ
+725 ELAQANGQSQ
-735 GLRQGQEQGL
+735 SQEQGL

-750 ESYDNQGNLD
+750 ESYDEQSNLD

-782 DGEQPYYDNSDN
+782 DGEQPYYENSND
-794 YYEESQDALVKNT
+794 YYEENQDALVKNT

-848 FNAEAAAKSNQQED
+848 FNAEVAAKSNQQDD

-882 NPDQEIE
+882 NPDQESE
-889 SDFYGSAMP
+889 TDFYGSDMP
-898 DQDDFTSADETN
+898 DQDNFTSADETN

-974 EANLEPGFDQELNE
+974 EANLEPSFEQELNE

-1098 KRARMLASQGEQTT
+1098 KRARMLASQGEQTN

-1122 GNEANNLSSNP
+1122 GNETNNLSSSP

-1142 QATDAEANGLM
+1142 QAAEAEANGLM

-1213 IFLYIRQLIASFFS
+1213 ICLYIRQLIASFFS

-1237 LSKNLGQSY
+1237 LSKTLGQSY

-1261 GAIGSILHSTIE
+1261 GAVGSILHSTIE

-1299 ICAFISRK
+1299 ICVFISRK

>member
-47 LERLTKPD
+47 LERLTNPD

-69 TSQSMIQATLSGN
+69 TSQSMAQATLSGN

-224 PAAIEAEAQTSDSDK
+224 PATIEAEAQTSDSDK

-245 ISNVADESL
+245 ISKVADESL
-254 TTNANEIDTPES
+254 TTSASEIATPES
-266 GVMKGATMLDTSTA
+266 GVMKGATMLDTATA

-299 TMTPEELAMIAQA
+299 TITPEELAMIAQA

-317 RSANLDASA
+317 RSANLDYSDSA
-326 NASESPDLSF
+326 GESPDLSS
-336 DNSASAGDSSIEN
+336 DTSASAG
-349 NGLVADESIEVPEK
+349 ES
-363 GVMKGAK
+363 
-370 MLDTSTAISGIEE
+370 TSDGT
-383 RVVTPVEQS
+383 
-392 SSSRTMSAEE
+392 
-402 LAMIAQAGSAF
+402 
-413 SRSASLDAS
+413 
-422 DSESS
+422 
-427 SESAGDNQGNDT
+427 
-439 IDNSGL
+439 GL
-445 VVDESIEVP
+445 VVDE
-454 EKGVMKGAKMLD
+454 
-466 TSTAISGIE
+466 
-475 ERVITPVEQSSSS
+475 
-488 RTISAEELAMIAQAG
+488 
-503 SAFSRSASLDASD
+503 
-516 SASDSDSNSDGD
+516 N
-528 SQGAGAGDNSGLV
+528 
-541 VDESIEVPEKG
+541 IEVPEKG

-661 LDNRMVASETPDTS
+661 LDNRMVASEAPDTS

-698 QNQEYFEAKAKF
+698 QNQEHFEAKAKF

-725 ELAQAHGQSQ
+725 ELAQANGQSQ
-735 GLRQGQEQGL
+735 ELGQSQEQGL
-745 GNEAV
+745 GSEAV
-750 ESYDNQGNLD
+750 ESYDEQGNLD

-782 DGEQPYYDNSDN
+782 DGEQPYYDNSND
-794 YYEESQDALVKNT
+794 YYEENQDALVKNT

-848 FNAEAAAKSNQQED
+848 FNAEVAAKSNQQED

-882 NPDQEIE
+882 TPDQESE
-889 SDFYGSAMP
+889 TDFYGSDMP
-898 DQDDFTSADETN
+898 DQDNFTSADETN

-974 EANLEPGFDQELNE
+974 EANLEPAFEQELNE

-1098 KRARMLASQGEQTT
+1098 KRARMLASQGEQTN

-1122 GNEANNLSSNP
+1122 GNETNNLSSSP

-1142 QATDAEANGLM
+1142 QAAEAEANGLM

-1213 IFLYIRQLIASFFS
+1213 ICLYIRQLIASFFS

-1237 LSKNLGQSY
+1237 LSKTLGQSY

-1261 GAIGSILHSTIE
+1261 GAVGSILHSTIE

-1299 ICAFISRK
+1299 ICVFISRK

-1422 QGTANRPYVYALQL
+1422 QGTANRPFVYALQL

>member
-30 ETQNTESLN
+30 ETQNAESLN

-215 QSQAMDSQS
+215 QSLAMDSQS
-224 PAAIEAEAQTSDSDK
+224 PATIEAEAQTSDSDK

-245 ISNVADESL
+245 ISKVADESL
-254 TTNANEIDTPES
+254 TTSASEIATPES

-317 RSANLDASA
+317 RSANLDDSDSA
-326 NASESPDLSF
+326 GESPDLSF

-349 NGLVADESIEVPEK
+349 NGLVVDESIEVPEK

-422 DSESS
+422 DS
-427 SESAGDNQGNDT
+427 
-439 IDNSGL
+439 
-445 VVDESIEVP
+445 
-454 EKGVMKGAKMLD
+454 
-466 TSTAISGIE
+466 
-475 ERVITPVEQSSSS
+475 
-488 RTISAEELAMIAQAG
+488 
-503 SAFSRSASLDASD
+503 D
-516 SASDSDSNSDGD
+516 SASDSNSDGE
-528 SQGAGAGDNSGLV
+528 SQGAGADDNSLV

-698 QNQEYFEAKAKF
+698 QNQEHFEAKAKF

-725 ELAQAHGQSQ
+725 ELAQANGQSQ
-735 GLRQGQEQGL
+735 GLGQGQEQGL

-750 ESYDNQGNLD
+750 ESYDEQGNLD

-774 EEPDYEAN
+774 EEPDYESN
-782 DGEQPYYDNSDN
+782 DGEQPYYDNSND

-1153 AANAEELANSATLNP
+1153 AANAEELANSANLNP

>member
-30 ETQNTESLN
+30 ETQNAESLN

-215 QSQAMDSQS
+215 QSLAMDSQS
-224 PAAIEAEAQTSDSDK
+224 PATIEAEAQTSDSDK

-245 ISNVADESL
+245 ISKVADESL
-254 TTNANEIDTPES
+254 TTSASEIATPES

-317 RSANLDASA
+317 RSANLDDSDSA
-326 NASESPDLSF
+326 GESPDLSF

-349 NGLVADESIEVPEK
+349 NGLVVDESIEVPEK

-422 DSESS
+422 DSDSASDSNSDGESQG
-427 SESAGDNQGNDT
+427 AGAD
-439 IDNSGL
+439 DNSSL

-503 SAFSRSASLDASD
+503 SAFSRSASLDASN
-516 SASDSDSNSDGD
+516 SASGSNSDGE
-528 SQGAGAGDNSGLV
+528 SQGAGADDNSSLV

-698 QNQEYFEAKAKF
+698 QNQEHFEAKAKF

-725 ELAQAHGQSQ
+725 ELAQANGQSQ
-735 GLRQGQEQGL
+735 GLGQGQEQGL

-750 ESYDNQGNLD
+750 ESYDEQGNLD

-774 EEPDYEAN
+774 EEPDYESN
-782 DGEQPYYDNSDN
+782 DGEQPYYDNSND

-1027 ANKANQDD
+1027 ASKANQDD

>member
-10 LNDRKLNAATQ
+10 LHDRKLNAATQ

-47 LERLTKPD
+47 LERLTNPD

-69 TSQSMIQATLSGN
+69 TSQSMAQATLSGN

-224 PAAIEAEAQTSDSDK
+224 PATIEAEAQTSDSDK

-245 ISNVADESL
+245 ISKVADESL
-254 TTNANEIDTPES
+254 TTSASEIATPES
-266 GVMKGATMLDTSTA
+266 GVMKGATMLDTATA

-299 TMTPEELAMIAQA
+299 TITPEELAMIAQA

-317 RSANLDASA
+317 RSANLDDSDSA
-326 NASESPDLSF
+326 GESPDLSS
-336 DNSASAGDSSIEN
+336 DTSASAG
-349 NGLVADESIEVPEK
+349 ES
-363 GVMKGAK
+363 
-370 MLDTSTAISGIEE
+370 TSDGT
-383 RVVTPVEQS
+383 
-392 SSSRTMSAEE
+392 
-402 LAMIAQAGSAF
+402 
-413 SRSASLDAS
+413 
-422 DSESS
+422 
-427 SESAGDNQGNDT
+427 
-439 IDNSGL
+439 GL
-445 VVDESIEVP
+445 VVDE
-454 EKGVMKGAKMLD
+454 
-466 TSTAISGIE
+466 
-475 ERVITPVEQSSSS
+475 
-488 RTISAEELAMIAQAG
+488 
-503 SAFSRSASLDASD
+503 
-516 SASDSDSNSDGD
+516 N
-528 SQGAGAGDNSGLV
+528 
-541 VDESIEVPEKG
+541 IEVPEKG

-661 LDNRMVASETPDTS
+661 LDNRMVASEAPDTS

-698 QNQEYFEAKAKF
+698 QNQEHFEAKAKF

-725 ELAQAHGQSQ
+725 ELAQANGQSQ
-735 GLRQGQEQGL
+735 ELGQSQEQGL
-745 GNEAV
+745 GSEAV
-750 ESYDNQGNLD
+750 ESYDEQGNLD

-782 DGEQPYYDNSDN
+782 DGEQPYYDNSND
-794 YYEESQDALVKNT
+794 YYEENQDALVKNT

-848 FNAEAAAKSNQQED
+848 FNAEVAAKSNQQED

-882 NPDQEIE
+882 TPDQESE
-889 SDFYGSAMP
+889 TDFYGSDMP
-898 DQDDFTSADETN
+898 DQDNFTSADETN

-974 EANLEPGFDQELNE
+974 EANLEPSFEQELNE

-1098 KRARMLASQGEQTT
+1098 KRARMLASQGEQTN

-1122 GNEANNLSSNP
+1122 GNETNNLSSSP

-1142 QATDAEANGLM
+1142 QAAEAEANGLM

-1213 IFLYIRQLIASFFS
+1213 ICLYIRQLIASFFS

-1237 LSKNLGQSY
+1237 LSKTLGQSY

-1261 GAIGSILHSTIE
+1261 GAVGSILHSTIE

-1299 ICAFISRK
+1299 ICVFISRK

-1422 QGTANRPYVYALQL
+1422 QGTANRPFVYALQL

>member
-47 LERLTKPD
+47 LERLTNPD

-69 TSQSMIQATLSGN
+69 TSQSMAQATLSGN

-215 QSQAMDSQS
+215 QTQAMDSQS
-224 PAAIEAEAQTSDSDK
+224 PATIEAEAQTSNSDK

-245 ISNVADESL
+245 ISKVADESL
-254 TTNANEIDTPES
+254 TTSASEIATPES
-266 GVMKGATMLDTSTA
+266 GVMKGATMLDTATA

-299 TMTPEELAMIAQA
+299 TITPEELAMIAQA

-317 RSANLDASA
+317 RSANLDDSDSA
-326 NASESPDLSF
+326 GESPDLSS
-336 DNSASAGDSSIEN
+336 DTSASAGESTSDGT
-349 NGLVADESIEVPEK
+349 GLVVDENIEVPEK

-370 MLDTSTAISGIEE
+370 MLDTSTAISGSTEC
-383 RVVTPVEQS
+383 VV
-392 SSSRTMSAEE
+392 
-402 LAMIAQAGSAF
+402 
-413 SRSASLDAS
+413 
-422 DSESS
+422 
-427 SESAGDNQGNDT
+427 
-439 IDNSGL
+439 
-445 VVDESIEVP
+445 
-454 EKGVMKGAKMLD
+454 
-466 TSTAISGIE
+466 
-475 ERVITPVEQSSSS
+475 TPVEQSSSS

-503 SAFSRSASLDASD
+503 SAFSRSASLDASESGSE
-516 SASDSDSNSDGD
+516 SAGD

-661 LDNRMVASETPDTS
+661 LDNRMVASEAPDTS

-698 QNQEYFEAKAKF
+698 QNQEHFEAKAKF

-725 ELAQAHGQSQ
+725 ELAQANGQSQ
-735 GLRQGQEQGL
+735 ELGQGQEQGL

-750 ESYDNQGNLD
+750 ESYDEQGNLD

-782 DGEQPYYDNSDN
+782 DGEQPYYENSND
-794 YYEESQDALVKNT
+794 YYEDNQDALVKNT

-848 FNAEAAAKSNQQED
+848 FNAEVAAKSNQQDD

-882 NPDQEIE
+882 TPDQESE
-889 SDFYGSAMP
+889 TDFYGSDMP
-898 DQDDFTSADETN
+898 DQDNFTSADETN

-974 EANLEPGFDQELNE
+974 EANLEPAFEQELNE

-1098 KRARMLASQGEQTT
+1098 KRARMLASQGEQTN

-1122 GNEANNLSSNP
+1122 GNETNNLSSSP

-1142 QATDAEANGLM
+1142 QAAEAEANGLM

-1213 IFLYIRQLIASFFS
+1213 ICLYIRQLIASFFS

-1237 LSKNLGQSY
+1237 LSKTLGQSY

-1261 GAIGSILHSTIE
+1261 GAVGSILHSTIE

-1299 ICAFISRK
+1299 ICVFISRK

>member
-10 LNDRKLNAATQ
+10 LHDRKLNAATQ

-47 LERLTKPD
+47 LERLTNPD

-69 TSQSMIQATLSGN
+69 TSQSMAQATLSGN

-215 QSQAMDSQS
+215 QTQAMDSQS
-224 PAAIEAEAQTSDSDK
+224 PATIEAEAQTSNSDK

-245 ISNVADESL
+245 ISKVADESL
-254 TTNANEIDTPES
+254 TTSASEIATPES
-266 GVMKGATMLDTSTA
+266 GVMKGATMLDTATA

-299 TMTPEELAMIAQA
+299 TITPEELAMIAQA

-317 RSANLDASA
+317 RSANLDDSDSA
-326 NASESPDLSF
+326 GESPDLSS
-336 DNSASAGDSSIEN
+336 DTSASAGESTSDGT
-349 NGLVADESIEVPEK
+349 GLVVDENIEVPEK

-370 MLDTSTAISGIEE
+370 MLDTSTAISGSTE
-383 RVVTPVEQS
+383 RVV
-392 SSSRTMSAEE
+392 
-402 LAMIAQAGSAF
+402 
-413 SRSASLDAS
+413 
-422 DSESS
+422 
-427 SESAGDNQGNDT
+427 
-439 IDNSGL
+439 
-445 VVDESIEVP
+445 
-454 EKGVMKGAKMLD
+454 
-466 TSTAISGIE
+466 
-475 ERVITPVEQSSSS
+475 TPVEQSSSS

-516 SASDSDSNSDGD
+516 SGSESAGD

-661 LDNRMVASETPDTS
+661 LDNRMVASEAPDTS

-698 QNQEYFEAKAKF
+698 QNQEHFEAKAKF

-725 ELAQAHGQSQ
+725 ELAQANGQSQ
-735 GLRQGQEQGL
+735 SQEQGL

-750 ESYDNQGNLD
+750 ESYDDQGNLD

-782 DGEQPYYDNSDN
+782 DGEQPYYENSND
-794 YYEESQDALVKNT
+794 YYEDNQDALVKNT

-848 FNAEAAAKSNQQED
+848 FNAEVAAKSNQQDD

-882 NPDQEIE
+882 TPDQESE
-889 SDFYGSAMP
+889 TDFYGSAMP
-898 DQDDFTSADETN
+898 DQDNFTSADETN

-974 EANLEPGFDQELNE
+974 DANLEPAFEQELNE

-1098 KRARMLASQGEQTT
+1098 KRARMLASQGEQTN

-1122 GNEANNLSSNP
+1122 GNETNNLSSSP

-1142 QATDAEANGLM
+1142 QAAEAEANGLM
-1153 AANAEELANSATLNP
+1153 TANAEELANSATLNP

-1213 IFLYIRQLIASFFS
+1213 ICLYIRQLIASFFS

-1237 LSKNLGQSY
+1237 LSKTLGQSY

-1261 GAIGSILHSTIE
+1261 GAVGSILHSTIE

-1299 ICAFISRK
+1299 ICVFISRK